1 MAEQYAGLSLGVDV
15 SQVTFAVKS
24 LKQFKRANEE
34 AAQGVKDFVNEEQIA
49 REQAKRLREEI
60 KRQRQAFESVQST
73 IDPTAAK
80 IKRLTA
86 AAGELDKLWQKGVVP
101 DEEFFNLSSMIESQ
115 IGKLE
120 RNKRALTEE
129 GRAAIE
135 ESRNKEK
142 AAKSGAAFLASLE
155 EQANAIG
162 KTKTELLEMKAAQL
176 GVSAQAA
183 PFINAIKQQE
193 QALKEQQNAMG
204 LAGISARQYQ
214 AAMRQLPAQISDI
227 VTSLASGMPIWMVA
241 IQQGGQIKDSFGG
254 IGNTFQALKNLI
266 FGASADIDE
275 SLDETSESA
284 SDLAE
289 SFNNT
294 TEAGEKM
301 GGLIR
306 FINPVTIGAVALG
319 VAIAAIA
326 KAGFDAWKSQ
336 RDLANALVLTG
347 GYAATTTGQINDL
360 ANELSDTSSATSGRI
375 QDIASALAS
384 SGKYTIG
391 QIKTITKTT
400 AEWEAQTGESSDK
413 IKGYFDQIL
422 KDPVKGLADLNNKF
436 NFLNEGQLTYIES
449 LRKTKGETAAADAA
463 TKLFADTMDK
473 RLKDVA
479 DSATP
484 LEKMWMDIK
493 KWASDSW
500 DWVGNHTVGAL
511 NLIVD
516 TVSAI
521 INTIRKL
528 ITDGDSMIAQFV
540 VDAGRKLQKIP
551 GMGDFGSEFLAQQ
564 EQLIKDSKAK
574 SAELA
579 KTIAEQRARIAK
591 GEMGYIYAANNKDVS
606 SGYSSKTK
614 DRVSKEAD
622 AIKGRNKEQ
631 KVSIDQGTRLLDQ
644 YEQDLIALQTQL
656 QVLKEHRDIN
666 DKISQQR
673 KNLWNTQARFQ
684 VLEKEAQRRQLTADE
699 RAELANK
706 DKILALREQA
716 AVIGDQITKQEQLI
730 KREQDAAKFLREQ
743 AAAIAKIQ
751 AKAQGKSDRQASRD
765 AELEQIKSS
774 WLNQGGSL
782 EDQELQAM
790 LAKRQ
795 EYYAEED
802 SLRGNW
808 LAGIKKSWAEYGE
821 TVTDIN
827 GQIENIGMSALSGLS
842 DQLTEFLTTG
852 KASFKDFASSIIG
865 MIVKMIAQMV
875 IFNTLSGL
883 MGGGGGSFSFAN
895 MLGGGGRAAKGY
907 ANGGYTGDGG
917 KYEPKGIVH
926 GGEFVFTKEATK
938 RIGTR
943 NLYKLMRGYANG
955 GIVGGNTYGGASTSA
970 AGSQF
975 TFGDINV
982 DINNGNDPKGLET
995 GVRMIFTEMI
1005 QRACAQGGEVYNFV
1019 NSKRG

>member
-34 AAQGVKDFVNEEQIA
+34 AAQGVKDFVNQEQIA

-60 KRQRQAFESVQST
+60 KRQRQAFESVQSA

-80 IKRLTA
+80 IRRLSA

-155 EQANAIG
+155 DQANAIG

-183 PFINAIKQQE
+183 PFIQQLKAQEKQ
-193 QALKEQQNAMG
+193 MG
-204 LAGISARQYQ
+204 LAGLTAGQYSQ
-214 AAMRQLPAQISDI
+214 AMRMLPAQITDV
-227 VTSLASGMPIWMVA
+227 VTSLASGMPIWLVA

-254 IGNTFQALKNLI
+254 ISNTFKVLMSYLTPARILIGGVVSTVAAL
-266 FGASADIDE
+266 
-275 SLDETSESA
+275 
-284 SDLAE
+284 
-289 SFNNT
+289 
-294 TEAGEKM
+294 
-301 GGLIR
+301 
-306 FINPVTIGAVALG
+306 
-319 VAIAAIA
+319 A
-326 KAGFDAWKSQ
+326 KAGYDAYDSQ
-336 RDLANALVLTG
+336 RTLQKALIMTG
-347 GYAATTTGQINDL
+347 GYAG
-360 ANELSDTSSATSGRI
+360 SSATEIKSLV
-375 QDIASALAS
+375 DEIAGSAAVATS
-384 SGKYTIG
+384 G
-391 QIKTITKTT
+391 QILEVATAVAKTGKFTKDELKTITKAT
-400 AEWEAQTGESSDK
+400 ADWVATTGESSEK
-413 IKGYFDQIL
+413 VIGYFEKIA
-422 KDPVKGLADLNNKF
+422 KDPIKGLAELNESF
-436 NFLNEGQLTYIES
+436 NFLDKGQLTYIATLE
-449 LRKTKGETAAADAA
+449 KTKGKIEAVEYA
-463 TKLFADTMDK
+463 TELFAKMM
-473 RLKDVA
+473 KDRSDEIA
-479 DSATP
+479 ESATP
-484 LEKMWMDIK
+484 LEKMWIDIK
-493 KWASDSW
+493 QWASEAWEEVGIITLTAGNMIADVVMGVVNQIRLILAQGDKMIADFLVS
-500 DWVGNHTVGAL
+500 VGNKTSSLPV
-511 NLIVD
+511 I
-516 TVSAI
+516 
-521 INTIRKL
+521 
-528 ITDGDSMIAQFV
+528 
-540 VDAGRKLQKIP
+540 
-551 GMGDFGSEFLAQQ
+551 GSWFQGVAK
-564 EQLIKDSKAK
+564 EQAAVAKK
-574 SAELA
+574 SAKEISELEQR
-579 KTIAEQRARIAK
+579 IAEIDGRLSNPA
-591 GEMGYIYAANNKDVS
+591 GYRKMIEEQGKFAGK
-606 SGYSSKTK
+606 SKEVK
-614 DRVSKEAD
+614 EAVSKEAEALKD
-622 AIKGRNKEQ
+622 RNKEQ
-631 KVSIDQGTRLLDQ
+631 KVTIDQGTRLLDQ
-644 YEQDLIALQTQL
+644 YEQDLIALKTQL
-656 QVLKEHRDIN
+656 KVLKEHRDIN

-751 AKAQGKSDRQASRD
+751 AQAQGKSDRQASRD

-821 TVTDIN
+821 TVNDIN

-875 IFNTLSGL
+875 VFNTLSGL
-883 MGGGGGSFSFAN
+883 MPGGGGGSFSFAN
-895 MLGGGGRAAKGY
+895 MLGGGGKAAKGY

-995 GVRMIFTEMI
+995 GVKMIFTEMI

>member
-34 AAQGVKDFVNEEQIA
+34 AAQGVKDFVNQEQIA

-60 KRQRQAFESVQST
+60 KRQRQAFESVQSA

-80 IKRLTA
+80 IRRLSA

-155 EQANAIG
+155 EQASAIG
-162 KTKTELLEMKAAQL
+162 KTRTELLEMKAAQL

-183 PFINAIKQQE
+183 PFIQQLKAQEKQ
-193 QALKEQQNAMG
+193 MG
-204 LAGISARQYQ
+204 LAGLTAGQYSQ
-214 AAMRQLPAQISDI
+214 AMRMLPAQITDV
-227 VTSLASGMPIWMVA
+227 VTSLASGMPIWLVA

-254 IGNTFQALKNLI
+254 ISNTFKVLMSYLTPARILIGGVVSTVAAL
-266 FGASADIDE
+266 
-275 SLDETSESA
+275 
-284 SDLAE
+284 
-289 SFNNT
+289 
-294 TEAGEKM
+294 
-301 GGLIR
+301 
-306 FINPVTIGAVALG
+306 
-319 VAIAAIA
+319 A
-326 KAGFDAWKSQ
+326 KAGYDAYDSQ
-336 RDLANALVLTG
+336 RTLQKALIMTG
-347 GYAATTTGQINDL
+347 GYAG
-360 ANELSDTSSATSGRI
+360 SSATEIKSLV
-375 QDIASALAS
+375 DEIAGSAAVATS
-384 SGKYTIG
+384 G
-391 QIKTITKTT
+391 QILEVATAVAKTGKFTKDELKTITKAT
-400 AEWEAQTGESSDK
+400 ADWVATTGESTEK
-413 IKGYFDQIL
+413 VIGYFEKIA
-422 KDPVKGLADLNNKF
+422 KDPIKGLAELNETF
-436 NFLNEGQLTYIES
+436 NFLDKGQLTYIATLE
-449 LRKTKGETAAADAA
+449 KTKGKIEAVEYA
-463 TKLFADTMDK
+463 TELFAKTM
-473 RLKDVA
+473 KDRSDEIA
-479 DSATP
+479 ETATP
-484 LEKMWMDIK
+484 LEKMWIDIK
-493 KWASDSW
+493 QWASEAWEEVGIVTLTAGNMIADVVMGVVNQIRLILAQGDKMIADFLVS
-500 DWVGNHTVGAL
+500 VGNKTSSLPV
-511 NLIVD
+511 I
-516 TVSAI
+516 
-521 INTIRKL
+521 
-528 ITDGDSMIAQFV
+528 
-540 VDAGRKLQKIP
+540 
-551 GMGDFGSEFLAQQ
+551 GSWFQGVAK
-564 EQLIKDSKAK
+564 EQAAVAKK
-574 SAELA
+574 SAKEISELEQR
-579 KTIAEQRARIAK
+579 IAEIDGRLSNPA
-591 GEMGYIYAANNKDVS
+591 GYRKMVEEQGKFAGK
-606 SGYSSKTK
+606 SKEVK
-614 DRVSKEAD
+614 EAVSKEAEALKD
-622 AIKGRNKEQ
+622 RNKEQ
-631 KVSIDQGTRLLDQ
+631 KVTIDQGTRLLDQ
-644 YEQDLIALQTQL
+644 YEQDLIALKTQL
-656 QVLKEHRDIN
+656 KVLKEHRDIN

-706 DKILALREQA
+706 DKILALRGQA

-751 AKAQGKSDRQASRD
+751 AQAQGKSDRQASRD

-821 TVTDIN
+821 TVNDIN

-875 IFNTLSGL
+875 VFNTLSGL
-883 MGGGGGSFSFAN
+883 MPGGGGGSFSFAN
-895 MLGGGGRAAKGY
+895 MLGGGGKAAKGY
-907 ANGGYTGDGG
+907 SNGGYTGDGG

-955 GIVGGNTYGGASTSA
+955 GVVGGNTYGGASTSA

-995 GVRMIFTEMI
+995 GVKMIFTEMI

>member
-34 AAQGVKDFVNEEQIA
+34 AAQGVKDFVNQEQIA

-60 KRQRQAFESVQST
+60 KRQRQAFESVQSA

-80 IKRLTA
+80 IRRLSA

-155 EQANAIG
+155 DQANAIG

-183 PFINAIKQQE
+183 PFIQQLKAQEKQ
-193 QALKEQQNAMG
+193 MG
-204 LAGISARQYQ
+204 LAGLTAGQYSQ
-214 AAMRQLPAQISDI
+214 AMRMLPAQITDV

-254 IGNTFQALKNLI
+254 IGNTFKVLMSYLTPARILIGGVVGTVAAL
-266 FGASADIDE
+266 
-275 SLDETSESA
+275 
-284 SDLAE
+284 
-289 SFNNT
+289 
-294 TEAGEKM
+294 
-301 GGLIR
+301 
-306 FINPVTIGAVALG
+306 
-319 VAIAAIA
+319 A
-326 KAGFDAWKSQ
+326 KAGYDAYDSQ
-336 RDLANALVLTG
+336 RTLQKALIMTG
-347 GYAATTTGQINDL
+347 GYAG
-360 ANELSDTSSATSGRI
+360 SSATEIKSLV
-375 QDIASALAS
+375 DEIAGSAAVATS
-384 SGKYTIG
+384 G
-391 QIKTITKTT
+391 QILEVATAVAKTGKFTKDELKTITKAT
-400 AEWEAQTGESSDK
+400 ADWVATTGESTEK
-413 IKGYFDQIL
+413 VIGYFEKIA
-422 KDPVKGLADLNNKF
+422 KDPIKGLAELNETF
-436 NFLNEGQLTYIES
+436 NFLDKGQLTYIATLE
-449 LRKTKGETAAADAA
+449 KTKGKIEAVEYA
-463 TKLFADTMDK
+463 TELFAKTM
-473 RLKDVA
+473 KDRSDEIA
-479 DSATP
+479 ESATP
-484 LEKMWMDIK
+484 LEKMWIDIK
-493 KWASDSW
+493 QWASEAWEEVGIITLTAGNMIADVVMGVVNQIRLILAQGDKMIADFLVS
-500 DWVGNHTVGAL
+500 VGNKTSSLPV
-511 NLIVD
+511 I
-516 TVSAI
+516 
-521 INTIRKL
+521 
-528 ITDGDSMIAQFV
+528 
-540 VDAGRKLQKIP
+540 
-551 GMGDFGSEFLAQQ
+551 GSWFQGVAK
-564 EQLIKDSKAK
+564 EQAAVAKK
-574 SAELA
+574 SAKEISELEQR
-579 KTIAEQRARIAK
+579 IAEIDGRLSNPA
-591 GEMGYIYAANNKDVS
+591 GYRKMVEEQGKFAGK
-606 SGYSSKTK
+606 SKEVK
-614 DRVSKEAD
+614 EAVSKEAEALKD
-622 AIKGRNKEQ
+622 RNKEQ
-631 KVSIDQGTRLLDQ
+631 KVTIDQGTRLLDQ

-656 QVLKEHRDIN
+656 KVLKEHRDIN

-751 AKAQGKSDRQASRD
+751 AQAQGKSDRQASRD

-821 TVTDIN
+821 TVNDIN

-883 MGGGGGSFSFAN
+883 MPGGGGGGSFSFAN
-895 MLGGGGRAAKGY
+895 MLGGGGKAAKGY

-995 GVRMIFTEMI
+995 GVKMIFTEMI

>member
-60 KRQRQAFESVQST
+60 KRQRQAFESVQSA

-80 IKRLTA
+80 IRRLSA

-162 KTKTELLEMKAAQL
+162 RTKTELLEMKAAQL

-183 PFINAIKQQE
+183 PFIQQLKAQEKQ
-193 QALKEQQNAMG
+193 MG
-204 LAGISARQYQ
+204 LAGLTAGQYSQ
-214 AAMRQLPAQISDI
+214 AMRMLPAQITDV
-227 VTSLASGMPIWMVA
+227 VTSLASGMPIWLVA

-254 IGNTFQALKNLI
+254 ISNTFKVLMSYLTPARILIGGVVSTVAAL
-266 FGASADIDE
+266 
-275 SLDETSESA
+275 
-284 SDLAE
+284 
-289 SFNNT
+289 
-294 TEAGEKM
+294 
-301 GGLIR
+301 
-306 FINPVTIGAVALG
+306 
-319 VAIAAIA
+319 A
-326 KAGFDAWKSQ
+326 KAGYDAYDSQ
-336 RDLANALVLTG
+336 RTLQKALIMTG
-347 GYAATTTGQINDL
+347 GYAG
-360 ANELSDTSSATSGRI
+360 SSATEIKSLV
-375 QDIASALAS
+375 DEIAGSAAVATS
-384 SGKYTIG
+384 G
-391 QIKTITKTT
+391 QILEVATAVAKTGKFTKDELKTITKAT
-400 AEWEAQTGESSDK
+400 ADWVATTGESTEK
-413 IKGYFDQIL
+413 VIGYFEKIA
-422 KDPVKGLADLNNKF
+422 KDPIKGLAELNETF
-436 NFLNEGQLTYIES
+436 NFLDKGQLTYIATLE
-449 LRKTKGETAAADAA
+449 KTKGKIEAVEYA
-463 TKLFADTMDK
+463 TELFAKTM
-473 RLKDVA
+473 KDRSDEIA
-479 DSATP
+479 ESATP
-484 LEKMWMDIK
+484 LEKMWIDIK
-493 KWASDSW
+493 QWASEAWEEVGIVTLTAGNMIADVVMGVVNQIRLILAHGDKMIADFLVS
-500 DWVGNHTVGAL
+500 VGNKTSSLPV
-511 NLIVD
+511 I
-516 TVSAI
+516 
-521 INTIRKL
+521 
-528 ITDGDSMIAQFV
+528 
-540 VDAGRKLQKIP
+540 
-551 GMGDFGSEFLAQQ
+551 GSWFQGVAK
-564 EQLIKDSKAK
+564 EQAAVAKK
-574 SAELA
+574 SAKEISELEQR
-579 KTIAEQRARIAK
+579 IAEIDGRLSNPA
-591 GEMGYIYAANNKDVS
+591 GYRKMVEEQGKFAGK
-606 SGYSSKTK
+606 SKEVK
-614 DRVSKEAD
+614 EAVSKEAEALKD
-622 AIKGRNKEQ
+622 RNKEQ
-631 KVSIDQGTRLLDQ
+631 KVTIDQGTRLLDQ
-644 YEQDLIALQTQL
+644 YEQDLIALKTQL
-656 QVLKEHRDIN
+656 KVLKEHRDIN

-684 VLEKEAQRRQLTADE
+684 VLEKEARRRQLTADE

-751 AKAQGKSDRQASRD
+751 AQAQGKSDRQASRD

-821 TVTDIN
+821 TVNDIN

-883 MGGGGGSFSFAN
+883 MPGGGGGGSFSFAN
-895 MLGGGGRAAKGY
+895 MLGGGGKAAKGY

-975 TFGDINV
+975 AFGDINV

-995 GVRMIFTEMI
+995 GVKMIFTEMI

>member
-15 SQVTFAVKS
+15 SQITFAVKS

-34 AAQGVKDFVNEEQIA
+34 AAQGVKDFVNQEQIA

-60 KRQRQAFESVQST
+60 KRQRQAFESVQSA

-80 IKRLTA
+80 IRRLSA

-155 EQANAIG
+155 DQANAIG
-162 KTKTELLEMKAAQL
+162 KTRSELLEMKAAQL

-183 PFINAIKQQE
+183 PFIQQLKAQEKQM
-193 QALKEQQNAMG
+193 K
-204 LAGISARQYQ
+204 LAGLTAGQYSQ
-214 AAMRQLPAQISDI
+214 AMRMLPAQITDV

-254 IGNTFQALKNLI
+254 IGNTFKVLMSYLTPARILIGGVVGTVAAL
-266 FGASADIDE
+266 
-275 SLDETSESA
+275 
-284 SDLAE
+284 
-289 SFNNT
+289 
-294 TEAGEKM
+294 
-301 GGLIR
+301 
-306 FINPVTIGAVALG
+306 
-319 VAIAAIA
+319 A
-326 KAGFDAWKSQ
+326 KAGYDAYDSQ
-336 RDLANALVLTG
+336 RTLQKALIMTG
-347 GYAATTTGQINDL
+347 GYAG
-360 ANELSDTSSATSGRI
+360 SSATEIKSLV
-375 QDIASALAS
+375 DEIAGSAAVATS
-384 SGKYTIG
+384 G
-391 QIKTITKTT
+391 QILEVATAVAKTGKFTKDELKVITKAT
-400 AEWEAQTGESSDK
+400 ADWVATTGESTEK
-413 IKGYFDQIL
+413 VLGYFEKIS
-422 KDPVKGLADLNNKF
+422 KDPIKGLAELNESF
-436 NFLNEGQLTYIES
+436 NFLDKGQLTYIATLE
-449 LRKTKGETAAADAA
+449 KTKGKVEAVQYA
-463 TKLFADTMDK
+463 TELFAKTM
-473 RLKDVA
+473 KDRSDEIA
-479 DSATP
+479 ETATP
-484 LEKMWMDIK
+484 LEKMWIDIK
-493 KWASDSW
+493 QWASEAWEEVGIITLTAGNMIADVVMGIVNQIRLILAQGDKMIADFLVS
-500 DWVGNHTVGAL
+500 VGNKASALPGVGSWFQGVA
-511 NLIVD
+511 
-516 TVSAI
+516 
-521 INTIRKL
+521 K
-528 ITDGDSMIAQFV
+528 
-540 VDAGRKLQKIP
+540 
-551 GMGDFGSEFLAQQ
+551 
-564 EQLIKDSKAK
+564 EQADVAKK
-574 SAELA
+574 SAKE
-579 KTIAEQRARIAK
+579 IAELEQRIAEID
-591 GEMGYIYAANNKDVS
+591 GRLSNPAGYRKMVEEQGKFAGK
-606 SGYSSKTK
+606 
-614 DRVSKEAD
+614 SKEVKEAVTKE
-622 AIKGRNKEQ
+622 AEALSGRNKEQ

-751 AKAQGKSDRQASRD
+751 AQAQGKSDRQASRD

-883 MGGGGGSFSFAN
+883 MPGGGGGSFSFAN
-895 MLGGGGRAAKGY
+895 MLGGGGKAAKGY

-955 GIVGGNTYGGASTSA
+955 GVVGGNTYGGASTSA
-970 AGSQF
+970 TGSQF

-995 GVRMIFTEMI
+995 GVKMIFTEMI

>member
-60 KRQRQAFESVQST
+60 KRQRQAFESVQSA

-80 IKRLTA
+80 IRRLSA

-135 ESRNKEK
+135 ESRSKEK

-155 EQANAIG
+155 DQANAIG

-183 PFINAIKQQE
+183 PFIQQLKAQEKQ
-193 QALKEQQNAMG
+193 MG
-204 LAGISARQYQ
+204 LAGLTAGQYSQ
-214 AAMRQLPAQISDI
+214 AMRMLPAQITDV
-227 VTSLASGMPIWMVA
+227 VTSLASGMPIWLVA

-254 IGNTFQALKNLI
+254 ISNTFKVLMSYLTPARILIGGVVSTVAAL
-266 FGASADIDE
+266 
-275 SLDETSESA
+275 
-284 SDLAE
+284 
-289 SFNNT
+289 
-294 TEAGEKM
+294 
-301 GGLIR
+301 
-306 FINPVTIGAVALG
+306 
-319 VAIAAIA
+319 A
-326 KAGFDAWKSQ
+326 KAGYDAYDSQ
-336 RDLANALVLTG
+336 RTLQKALIMTG
-347 GYAATTTGQINDL
+347 GYAG
-360 ANELSDTSSATSGRI
+360 SSATEIKSLV
-375 QDIASALAS
+375 DEIAGSAAVATS
-384 SGKYTIG
+384 G
-391 QIKTITKTT
+391 QILEVATAVAKTGKFTKDELKTITKAT
-400 AEWEAQTGESSDK
+400 ADWVATTGESTEK
-413 IKGYFDQIL
+413 VIGYFEKIA
-422 KDPVKGLADLNNKF
+422 KDPIKGLAELNESF
-436 NFLNEGQLTYIES
+436 NFLDKGQLTYIATLE
-449 LRKTKGETAAADAA
+449 KTKGKIEAVEYA
-463 TKLFADTMDK
+463 TELFAKMM
-473 RLKDVA
+473 KDRSDEIA
-479 DSATP
+479 ESATP
-484 LEKMWMDIK
+484 LEKMWIDIK
-493 KWASDSW
+493 QWASEAWEEVGIVTLTAGNMIADVVMGVVNQIRLILAQGDKMIADFLVS
-500 DWVGNHTVGAL
+500 VGNKTSSLPV
-511 NLIVD
+511 I
-516 TVSAI
+516 
-521 INTIRKL
+521 
-528 ITDGDSMIAQFV
+528 
-540 VDAGRKLQKIP
+540 
-551 GMGDFGSEFLAQQ
+551 GSWFQGVAK
-564 EQLIKDSKAK
+564 EQAAVAKK
-574 SAELA
+574 SAKEISELEQR
-579 KTIAEQRARIAK
+579 IAEIDGRLSNPA
-591 GEMGYIYAANNKDVS
+591 GYRKMVEEQGKFAGK
-606 SGYSSKTK
+606 SKEVK
-614 DRVSKEAD
+614 EAVSKEAEALKD
-622 AIKGRNKEQ
+622 RNKEQ
-631 KVSIDQGTRLLDQ
+631 KVTIDQGTRLLDQ
-644 YEQDLIALQTQL
+644 YEQDLIALKTQL
-656 QVLKEHRDIN
+656 KVLKEHRDIN

-875 IFNTLSGL
+875 IFNTLSG
-883 MGGGGGSFSFAN
+883 MMGGGGGGSFSFAN
-895 MLGGGGRAAKGY
+895 MLGGGGKAAKGY

>member
-80 IKRLTA
+80 IRRLSA

-155 EQANAIG
+155 YQVNAIG
-162 KTKTELLEMKAAQL
+162 KTRTELLEMKAAQL

-183 PFINAIKQQE
+183 PLIQQLKAQEKQ
-193 QALKEQQNAMG
+193 MG
-204 LAGISARQYQ
+204 LAGLTAGQYRQ
-214 AAMRQLPAQISDI
+214 AMQMLPAQITDV
-227 VTSLASGMPIWMVA
+227 VTSIASGMSIWLVA

-254 IGNTFQALKNLI
+254 ISNTFKVLMSYLTPARILIGGVVGTVAAL
-266 FGASADIDE
+266 
-275 SLDETSESA
+275 
-284 SDLAE
+284 
-289 SFNNT
+289 
-294 TEAGEKM
+294 
-301 GGLIR
+301 
-306 FINPVTIGAVALG
+306 
-319 VAIAAIA
+319 A
-326 KAGFDAWKSQ
+326 KAGYDAYDSQ
-336 RDLANALVLTG
+336 RTLQKALIMTG
-347 GYAATTTGQINDL
+347 GYAG
-360 ANELSDTSSATSGRI
+360 SSATEIKSLV
-375 QDIASALAS
+375 DEIAGSAAVATS
-384 SGKYTIG
+384 G
-391 QIKTITKTT
+391 QILEVATAVAKTGKFTKDELKTIAKAT
-400 AEWEAQTGESSDK
+400 ADWVATTGESSEK
-413 IKGYFDQIL
+413 VIGYFEKIA
-422 KDPVKGLADLNNKF
+422 KDPIKGLAELNESF
-436 NFLNEGQLTYIES
+436 NFLDKGQLTYIATLE
-449 LRKTKGETAAADAA
+449 KTKGKVEAVQYA
-463 TKLFADTMDK
+463 TELFAKTM
-473 RLKDVA
+473 KDRSDEIA
-479 DSATP
+479 ESATP
-484 LEKMWMDIK
+484 LEKMWIDIK
-493 KWASDSW
+493 QWASEAWEEVGIVTLTAGNMIADVVMGVVNQIRLILAQGDKMVADFLVS
-500 DWVGNHTVGAL
+500 VGNKASALPGVGSWFQGIAKEQAD
-511 NLIVD
+511 VAKK
-516 TVSAI
+516 SAKEI
-521 INTIRKL
+521 EELERQ
-528 ITDGDSMIAQFV
+528 IAQI
-540 VDAGRKLQKIP
+540 DGRLSNPAGYRKMVEEQGK
-551 GMGDFGSEFLAQQ
+551 LAG
-564 EQLIKDSKAK
+564 K
-574 SAELA
+574 
-579 KTIAEQRARIAK
+579 
-591 GEMGYIYAANNKDVS
+591 
-606 SGYSSKTK
+606 
-614 DRVSKEAD
+614 SKEVKEAVRKE
-622 AIKGRNKEQ
+622 AEALSGRNKEQ

-730 KREQDAAKFLREQ
+730 KREQDAEKFLREQ

-751 AKAQGKSDRQASRD
+751 AQAQGKSDRQASRD

-821 TVTDIN
+821 TVNDIN
-827 GQIENIGMSALSGLS
+827 GQIENIGMSALIGLS

-883 MGGGGGSFSFAN
+883 MPGGGGGGSFSFAN
-895 MLGGGGRAAKGY
+895 MLGGGGKAAKGY

>member
-155 EQANAIG
+155 DQANAIG

-183 PFINAIKQQE
+183 PFIQQLKAQEKQ
-193 QALKEQQNAMG
+193 MG
-204 LAGISARQYQ
+204 LAGLTAGQYSQ
-214 AAMRQLPAQISDI
+214 AMRMLPAQITDV
-227 VTSLASGMPIWMVA
+227 VTSLASGMPIWLVA

-254 IGNTFQALKNLI
+254 ISNTFKVLMSYLTPARILIGGVVGTVAAL
-266 FGASADIDE
+266 
-275 SLDETSESA
+275 
-284 SDLAE
+284 
-289 SFNNT
+289 
-294 TEAGEKM
+294 
-301 GGLIR
+301 
-306 FINPVTIGAVALG
+306 
-319 VAIAAIA
+319 A
-326 KAGFDAWKSQ
+326 KAGYDAYDSQ
-336 RDLANALVLTG
+336 RTLQKALIMTG
-347 GYAATTTGQINDL
+347 GYAG
-360 ANELSDTSSATSGRI
+360 SSATEIKSLV
-375 QDIASALAS
+375 DEIAGSAAVATS
-384 SGKYTIG
+384 G
-391 QIKTITKTT
+391 QILEVATAVAKTGKFTKDELKTITKAT
-400 AEWEAQTGESSDK
+400 ADWVATTGESTEK
-413 IKGYFDQIL
+413 VIGYFEKIA
-422 KDPVKGLADLNNKF
+422 KDPIKGLAELNETF
-436 NFLNEGQLTYIES
+436 NFLDKGQLTYIATLE
-449 LRKTKGETAAADAA
+449 KTKGKIEAVEYA
-463 TKLFADTMDK
+463 TELFAKTM
-473 RLKDVA
+473 KDRSDEIA
-479 DSATP
+479 ESATP
-484 LEKMWMDIK
+484 LEKMWIDIK
-493 KWASDSW
+493 QWASEAWEEVGIVTLTAGNMIADVVMGVVNQIRLILAQGDKMVADFLVS
-500 DWVGNHTVGAL
+500 VGNKASALPGVGSWFQGIAKEQAD
-511 NLIVD
+511 VAKK
-516 TVSAI
+516 SAKEI
-521 INTIRKL
+521 EELERQ
-528 ITDGDSMIAQFV
+528 IAQI
-540 VDAGRKLQKIP
+540 DGRLSNPAGYRKMVEEQGK
-551 GMGDFGSEFLAQQ
+551 LAG
-564 EQLIKDSKAK
+564 KSKEVKEA
-574 SAELA
+574 
-579 KTIAEQRARIAK
+579 
-591 GEMGYIYAANNKDVS
+591 
-606 SGYSSKTK
+606 
-614 DRVSKEAD
+614 VSKEAEALKD
-622 AIKGRNKEQ
+622 RNKEQ
-631 KVSIDQGTRLLDQ
+631 KVTIDQGTRLLDQ
-644 YEQDLIALQTQL
+644 YEQDLIALKTQL
-656 QVLKEHRDIN
+656 KVLKEHRDIN

-875 IFNTLSGL
+875 VFNTLSGL
-883 MGGGGGSFSFAN
+883 MPGGGGGGSFSFAN
-895 MLGGGGRAAKGY
+895 MLGGGGKAAKGY

-995 GVRMIFTEMI
+995 GVKMIFTEMI

>member
-1 MAEQYAGLSLGVDV
+1 MSEQYAGLSLGVDV

-80 IKRLTA
+80 IRRLSA

-155 EQANAIG
+155 DQANAIG
-162 KTKTELLEMKAAQL
+162 KTRSELLELKAAQL

-183 PFINAIKQQE
+183 PFIQQLKAQEKQ
-193 QALKEQQNAMG
+193 MG
-204 LAGISARQYQ
+204 LAGLSAGQYSQ
-214 AAMRQLPAQISDI
+214 AMRMLPAQITDV
-227 VTSLASGMPIWMVA
+227 VTSLASGMPIWLVA

-254 IGNTFQALKNLI
+254 IGNTFKVLMSYLTPARILI
-266 FGASADIDE
+266 
-275 SLDETSESA
+275 
-284 SDLAE
+284 
-289 SFNNT
+289 
-294 TEAGEKM
+294 
-301 GGLIR
+301 GG
-306 FINPVTIGAVALG
+306 VVGAVAAL
-319 VAIAAIA
+319 A
-326 KAGFDAWKSQ
+326 KAGYDAYDSQ
-336 RDLANALVLTG
+336 RTLQKALIMTG
-347 GYAATTTGQINDL
+347 GYAG
-360 ANELSDTSSATSGRI
+360 SSATEIKSLV
-375 QDIASALAS
+375 DEIAGSTAVATS
-384 SGKYTIG
+384 G
-391 QIKTITKTT
+391 QILEVATAVAKTGKFTKDELKTITKAT
-400 AEWEAQTGESSDK
+400 ADWVATTGESTEK
-413 IKGYFDQIL
+413 VLGYFEKIS
-422 KDPVKGLADLNNKF
+422 KDPIKGLAELNESF
-436 NFLNEGQLTYIES
+436 NFLDKGQLTYIATLE
-449 LRKTKGETAAADAA
+449 KTKGKIEAVEYA
-463 TKLFADTMDK
+463 TELFAKMM
-473 RLKDVA
+473 KDRSDEIA
-479 DSATP
+479 ESATP
-484 LEKMWMDIK
+484 LEKMWIDIK
-493 KWASDSW
+493 QWASEAWEEVGIITLTAGNMIADVVMGVVNQIRLILAQGDKMIADFLVS
-500 DWVGNHTVGAL
+500 VGNKTSSLPV
-511 NLIVD
+511 I
-516 TVSAI
+516 
-521 INTIRKL
+521 
-528 ITDGDSMIAQFV
+528 
-540 VDAGRKLQKIP
+540 
-551 GMGDFGSEFLAQQ
+551 GSWFQGVAK
-564 EQLIKDSKAK
+564 EQAAVAKK
-574 SAELA
+574 SAKEISELEQR
-579 KTIAEQRARIAK
+579 IAEIDGRLSNPA
-591 GEMGYIYAANNKDVS
+591 GYRKMVEEQGKFAGK
-606 SGYSSKTK
+606 SKEVK
-614 DRVSKEAD
+614 EAVSKEAEALKD
-622 AIKGRNKEQ
+622 RNKEQ
-631 KVSIDQGTRLLDQ
+631 KVTIDQGTRLLDQ

-656 QVLKEHRDIN
+656 KVLKEHRDIN

-751 AKAQGKSDRQASRD
+751 AQAQGKSDRQASRD

-821 TVTDIN
+821 TVNDIN

-883 MGGGGGSFSFAN
+883 MGGETFSFAK
-895 MLGGGGRAAKGY
+895 MLGGGGKSAKGY

-917 KYEPKGIVH
+917 KYEPKGVVH

-955 GIVGGNTYGGASTSA
+955 GSVGGNTYGGASTSA

-975 TFGDINV
+975 SFGDINV

-1005 QRACAQGGEVYNFV
+1005 QRACSQGGEVYKFV
-1019 NSKRG
+1019 NSRGG

>member
-155 EQANAIG
+155 DQANAIG

-183 PFINAIKQQE
+183 PFIQQLKAQEKQ
-193 QALKEQQNAMG
+193 MG
-204 LAGISARQYQ
+204 LAGLTAGQYSQ
-214 AAMRQLPAQISDI
+214 AMRMLPAQITDV
-227 VTSLASGMPIWMVA
+227 VTSLASGMPIWLVA

-254 IGNTFQALKNLI
+254 ISNTFKVLMSYLTPARILIGGVVSTVAAL
-266 FGASADIDE
+266 
-275 SLDETSESA
+275 
-284 SDLAE
+284 
-289 SFNNT
+289 
-294 TEAGEKM
+294 
-301 GGLIR
+301 
-306 FINPVTIGAVALG
+306 
-319 VAIAAIA
+319 A
-326 KAGFDAWKSQ
+326 KAGYDAYDSQ
-336 RDLANALVLTG
+336 RTLQKALIMTG
-347 GYAATTTGQINDL
+347 GYAG
-360 ANELSDTSSATSGRI
+360 SSATEIKSLV
-375 QDIASALAS
+375 DEIAGSAAVATS
-384 SGKYTIG
+384 G
-391 QIKTITKTT
+391 QILEVATAVAKTGKFTKDELKTITKAT
-400 AEWEAQTGESSDK
+400 ADWVATTGESSEK
-413 IKGYFDQIL
+413 VIGYFEKIA
-422 KDPVKGLADLNNKF
+422 KDPIKGLAELNESF
-436 NFLNEGQLTYIES
+436 NFLDKGQLTYIATLE
-449 LRKTKGETAAADAA
+449 KTKGKIEAVEYA
-463 TKLFADTMDK
+463 TELFAKMM
-473 RLKDVA
+473 KDRSDEIA
-479 DSATP
+479 ESATP
-484 LEKMWMDIK
+484 LEKMWIDIK
-493 KWASDSW
+493 QWASEAWEEVGIITLTAGNMIADVVMGVVNQIRLILAQGDKMIADFLVS
-500 DWVGNHTVGAL
+500 VGNKTSSLPV
-511 NLIVD
+511 I
-516 TVSAI
+516 
-521 INTIRKL
+521 
-528 ITDGDSMIAQFV
+528 
-540 VDAGRKLQKIP
+540 
-551 GMGDFGSEFLAQQ
+551 GSWFQGVAK
-564 EQLIKDSKAK
+564 EQAAVAKK
-574 SAELA
+574 SAKEISELEQR
-579 KTIAEQRARIAK
+579 IAEIDWRLSNPA
-591 GEMGYIYAANNKDVS
+591 GYRKMVEEQGKFAGK
-606 SGYSSKTK
+606 SKEVK
-614 DRVSKEAD
+614 EAVSKEAEALKD
-622 AIKGRNKEQ
+622 RNKKQ
-631 KVSIDQGTRLLDQ
+631 KVTIDQGTRLLDQ
-644 YEQDLIALQTQL
+644 YEQDLIALKTQL
-656 QVLKEHRDIN
+656 KVLKEHRDIN

-751 AKAQGKSDRQASRD
+751 AQAQGKSDRQASRD

-827 GQIENIGMSALSGLS
+827 GQIENIGVSALIGLS

-883 MGGGGGSFSFAN
+883 MPGGGGGGSFSFAN
-895 MLGGGGRAAKGY
+895 MLGGGGKAAKGH

-970 AGSQF
+970 VGSQF

-995 GVRMIFTEMI
+995 GVKMIFTEMI

>member
-60 KRQRQAFESVQST
+60 KRQRQAFESVQSA

-80 IKRLTA
+80 IRRLSA

-183 PFINAIKQQE
+183 PFIQQLKAQEKQ
-193 QALKEQQNAMG
+193 MG
-204 LAGISARQYQ
+204 LAGLTAGQYSQ
-214 AAMRQLPAQISDI
+214 AMRMLPAQITDV
-227 VTSLASGMPIWMVA
+227 VTSLASGMPIWLVA

-254 IGNTFQALKNLI
+254 ISNTFKVLMSYLTPARILIGGVVGTVAAL
-266 FGASADIDE
+266 
-275 SLDETSESA
+275 
-284 SDLAE
+284 
-289 SFNNT
+289 
-294 TEAGEKM
+294 
-301 GGLIR
+301 
-306 FINPVTIGAVALG
+306 
-319 VAIAAIA
+319 A
-326 KAGFDAWKSQ
+326 KAGYDAYDSQ
-336 RDLANALVLTG
+336 RTLQKALIMTG
-347 GYAATTTGQINDL
+347 GYAG
-360 ANELSDTSSATSGRI
+360 SSATEIKSLV
-375 QDIASALAS
+375 DEIAGSAAVATS
-384 SGKYTIG
+384 G
-391 QIKTITKTT
+391 QILEVATAVAKTGKFTKDELKTITKAT
-400 AEWEAQTGESSDK
+400 ADWVATTGESTEK
-413 IKGYFDQIL
+413 VIGYFEKIS
-422 KDPVKGLADLNNKF
+422 KDPIKGLAELNESF
-436 NFLNEGQLTYIES
+436 NFLDKGQLTYIATLE
-449 LRKTKGETAAADAA
+449 KTKGKVEAVEYA
-463 TKLFADTMDK
+463 TKLFAKTM
-473 RLKDVA
+473 KDRSDEIA
-479 DSATP
+479 ETATP
-484 LEKMWMDIK
+484 LEKMWIDIK
-493 KWASDSW
+493 QWASEAWEEVGIVTLTAGNMIADVVMGVVNQIRLILAQGDKMIADFLVS
-500 DWVGNHTVGAL
+500 VGNKTSSLPV
-511 NLIVD
+511 I
-516 TVSAI
+516 
-521 INTIRKL
+521 
-528 ITDGDSMIAQFV
+528 
-540 VDAGRKLQKIP
+540 
-551 GMGDFGSEFLAQQ
+551 GSWFQGVAK
-564 EQLIKDSKAK
+564 EQAAVAKK
-574 SAELA
+574 SAKEISELEQR
-579 KTIAEQRARIAK
+579 IAEIDGRLSNPA
-591 GEMGYIYAANNKDVS
+591 GYRKMVEEQGKFAGK
-606 SGYSSKTK
+606 SKEVK
-614 DRVSKEAD
+614 EAVSKEAD
-622 AIKGRNKEQ
+622 ALKDRNKEQ
-631 KVSIDQGTRLLDQ
+631 KVTIDQGTRLLDQ

-751 AKAQGKSDRQASRD
+751 AQAQGKSDRQASRD

-821 TVTDIN
+821 TVNDIN

-875 IFNTLSGL
+875 VFNTLSGL
-883 MGGGGGSFSFAN
+883 MPGGGGGSFSFAN
-895 MLGGGGRAAKGY
+895 MLGGGGKAAKGY

-995 GVRMIFTEMI
+995 GVKMIFTEMI

>member
-34 AAQGVKDFVNEEQIA
+34 AAQGVKDFVNQEQIA

-60 KRQRQAFESVQST
+60 KRQRQAFESVQSA

-80 IKRLTA
+80 IRRLSA
-86 AAGELDKLWQKGVVP
+86 AAGELDKLWQKGAVP

-155 EQANAIG
+155 DQANAIG
-162 KTKTELLEMKAAQL
+162 KTRSELLEMKAAQL

-183 PFINAIKQQE
+183 PFIQQLKAQEKQ
-193 QALKEQQNAMG
+193 MG
-204 LAGISARQYQ
+204 LAGLTAGQYSQ
-214 AAMRQLPAQISDI
+214 AMRMLPAQITDV

-254 IGNTFQALKNLI
+254 IGNTFKVLMSYLTPARILIGGVVGTVAAL
-266 FGASADIDE
+266 
-275 SLDETSESA
+275 
-284 SDLAE
+284 
-289 SFNNT
+289 
-294 TEAGEKM
+294 
-301 GGLIR
+301 
-306 FINPVTIGAVALG
+306 
-319 VAIAAIA
+319 A
-326 KAGFDAWKSQ
+326 KAGYDAYDSQ
-336 RDLANALVLTG
+336 RTLQKALIMTG
-347 GYAATTTGQINDL
+347 GYAG
-360 ANELSDTSSATSGRI
+360 SSATEIKSLV
-375 QDIASALAS
+375 DEIAGSAAVATS
-384 SGKYTIG
+384 G
-391 QIKTITKTT
+391 QILEVATAVAKTGKFTKDELKTITKAT
-400 AEWEAQTGESSDK
+400 ADWVATTGESTEK
-413 IKGYFDQIL
+413 VIGYFEKIA
-422 KDPVKGLADLNNKF
+422 KDPIKGLAELNETF
-436 NFLNEGQLTYIES
+436 NFLDKGQLTYIATLE
-449 LRKTKGETAAADAA
+449 KTKGKVEAVQYA
-463 TKLFADTMDK
+463 TELFAKTM
-473 RLKDVA
+473 KDRSDEIA
-479 DSATP
+479 ESATP
-484 LEKMWMDIK
+484 LEKMWIDIK
-493 KWASDSW
+493 QWASEAWEEVGIVTLTAGNMIADVVMGVVNQIRLILAQGDKMIADFLVS
-500 DWVGNHTVGAL
+500 VGNKTSSLPV
-511 NLIVD
+511 I
-516 TVSAI
+516 
-521 INTIRKL
+521 
-528 ITDGDSMIAQFV
+528 
-540 VDAGRKLQKIP
+540 
-551 GMGDFGSEFLAQQ
+551 GSWFQGVAK
-564 EQLIKDSKAK
+564 EQAAVAKK
-574 SAELA
+574 SAKEISELEQR
-579 KTIAEQRARIAK
+579 IAEIDGRLSNPA
-591 GEMGYIYAANNKDVS
+591 GYRKMVEEQGKFAGK
-606 SGYSSKTK
+606 
-614 DRVSKEAD
+614 SKEVKEAVTKEAEALKD
-622 AIKGRNKEQ
+622 RNKEQ
-631 KVSIDQGTRLLDQ
+631 KVTIDQGTRLLDQ

-751 AKAQGKSDRQASRD
+751 AQAQGKSDRQASRD

-821 TVTDIN
+821 TVNDIN

-883 MGGGGGSFSFAN
+883 MGGGGGGSFSFAN
-895 MLGGGGRAAKGY
+895 MLGGGGKAAKGY

-982 DINNGNDPKGLET
+982 DINNGNDPKGIET
-995 GVRMIFTEMI
+995 GVKMIFTEMI

>member
-1 MAEQYAGLSLGVDV
+1 MSEQYAGLSLGVDV

-80 IKRLTA
+80 IRRLSA

-155 EQANAIG
+155 DQANAIG

-183 PFINAIKQQE
+183 PFIQQLKAQEKQ
-193 QALKEQQNAMG
+193 MG
-204 LAGISARQYQ
+204 LAGLTAGQYSQ
-214 AAMRQLPAQISDI
+214 AMRMLPAQITDV
-227 VTSLASGMPIWMVA
+227 VTSLASGMPIWLVA

-254 IGNTFQALKNLI
+254 ISNTFKVLMSYLTPARILIGGVVGTVAAL
-266 FGASADIDE
+266 
-275 SLDETSESA
+275 
-284 SDLAE
+284 
-289 SFNNT
+289 
-294 TEAGEKM
+294 
-301 GGLIR
+301 
-306 FINPVTIGAVALG
+306 
-319 VAIAAIA
+319 A
-326 KAGFDAWKSQ
+326 KAGYDAYDSQ
-336 RDLANALVLTG
+336 RTLQKALIMTG
-347 GYAATTTGQINDL
+347 GYAG
-360 ANELSDTSSATSGRI
+360 SSATEIKSLV
-375 QDIASALAS
+375 DEIAGSAAVATS
-384 SGKYTIG
+384 G
-391 QIKTITKTT
+391 QILEVATAVAKTGKFTKDELKTITKAT
-400 AEWEAQTGESSDK
+400 ADWVATTGESSEK
-413 IKGYFDQIL
+413 VIGYFEKIA
-422 KDPVKGLADLNNKF
+422 KDPIKGLAELNESF
-436 NFLNEGQLTYIES
+436 NFLDKGQLTYIATLE
-449 LRKTKGETAAADAA
+449 KTKGKIEAVEYA
-463 TKLFADTMDK
+463 TELFAKMM
-473 RLKDVA
+473 KDRSDEIA
-479 DSATP
+479 ESATP
-484 LEKMWMDIK
+484 LEKMWIDIK
-493 KWASDSW
+493 QWASEAWEEVGVITLTAGNMIADVVMGVVNQIRLILAQGDKMIADFLVS
-500 DWVGNHTVGAL
+500 VGNKTSSLPV
-511 NLIVD
+511 I
-516 TVSAI
+516 
-521 INTIRKL
+521 
-528 ITDGDSMIAQFV
+528 
-540 VDAGRKLQKIP
+540 
-551 GMGDFGSEFLAQQ
+551 GSWFQGVAK
-564 EQLIKDSKAK
+564 EQAAVAKK
-574 SAELA
+574 SAKEISELEQR
-579 KTIAEQRARIAK
+579 IAEIDGRLSNPA
-591 GEMGYIYAANNKDVS
+591 GYRKMVEEQGKFAGK
-606 SGYSSKTK
+606 SKEVK
-614 DRVSKEAD
+614 EAVSKEAEALKD
-622 AIKGRNKEQ
+622 RNKEQ
-631 KVSIDQGTRLLDQ
+631 KVTIDQGTRLLDQ
-644 YEQDLIALQTQL
+644 YEQDLIALKTQL
-656 QVLKEHRDIN
+656 KVLKEHRDIN

-875 IFNTLSGL
+875 IFNTLSG
-883 MGGGGGSFSFAN
+883 MMGGGGGGSFSFAN
-895 MLGGGGRAAKGY
+895 MLGGGGKAAKGY
-907 ANGGYTGDGG
+907 SDGGYTGDGG

-926 GGEFVFTKEATK
+926 GGEFVFTKEATR

-955 GIVGGNTYGGASTSA
+955 GVVGGNTYGGASTSA

>member
-34 AAQGVKDFVNEEQIA
+34 AAQGVKDFVNQEQIA

-60 KRQRQAFESVQST
+60 KRQRQAFESVQSA

-80 IKRLTA
+80 IRRLSA

-162 KTKTELLEMKAAQL
+162 KTRIELLEMKAAQL

-183 PFINAIKQQE
+183 PFIQQLKAQEKQ
-193 QALKEQQNAMG
+193 MG
-204 LAGISARQYQ
+204 LAGLTAGQYSQ
-214 AAMRQLPAQISDI
+214 AMRMLPAQITDV
-227 VTSLASGMPIWMVA
+227 VTSLASGMPIWLVA

-254 IGNTFQALKNLI
+254 ISNTFKVLMSYLTPARILIGGVVSTVAAL
-266 FGASADIDE
+266 
-275 SLDETSESA
+275 
-284 SDLAE
+284 
-289 SFNNT
+289 
-294 TEAGEKM
+294 
-301 GGLIR
+301 
-306 FINPVTIGAVALG
+306 
-319 VAIAAIA
+319 A
-326 KAGFDAWKSQ
+326 KAGYDAYDSQ
-336 RDLANALVLTG
+336 RTLQKALIMTG
-347 GYAATTTGQINDL
+347 GYAG
-360 ANELSDTSSATSGRI
+360 SSATEIKSLV
-375 QDIASALAS
+375 DEIAGSAAVATS
-384 SGKYTIG
+384 G
-391 QIKTITKTT
+391 QILEVATAVAKTGKFTKDELKTITKAT
-400 AEWEAQTGESSDK
+400 ADWVATTGESTEK
-413 IKGYFDQIL
+413 VIGYFEKIA
-422 KDPVKGLADLNNKF
+422 KDPIKGLAELNETF
-436 NFLNEGQLTYIES
+436 NFLDKGQLTYIATLE
-449 LRKTKGETAAADAA
+449 KTKGKIEAVEYA
-463 TKLFADTMDK
+463 TELFAKTM
-473 RLKDVA
+473 KDRSDEIA
-479 DSATP
+479 ESATP
-484 LEKMWMDIK
+484 LEKMWIDIK
-493 KWASDSW
+493 QWASEAWEEVGIVTLTAGNMIADVVMGVVNQIRLILAQGDKMIADFLVS
-500 DWVGNHTVGAL
+500 VGNKTSSLPV
-511 NLIVD
+511 I
-516 TVSAI
+516 
-521 INTIRKL
+521 
-528 ITDGDSMIAQFV
+528 
-540 VDAGRKLQKIP
+540 
-551 GMGDFGSEFLAQQ
+551 GSWFQGVAK
-564 EQLIKDSKAK
+564 EQAAVAKK
-574 SAELA
+574 SAKEISELEQR
-579 KTIAEQRARIAK
+579 IAEIDGRLSNPA
-591 GEMGYIYAANNKDVS
+591 GYRKMVEEQGKFAGK
-606 SGYSSKTK
+606 SKEVK
-614 DRVSKEAD
+614 EAVSKEAEALKD
-622 AIKGRNKEQ
+622 RNKEQ
-631 KVSIDQGTRLLDQ
+631 KVTIDQGTRLLDQ
-644 YEQDLIALQTQL
+644 YEQDLIALKTQL
-656 QVLKEHRDIN
+656 KVLKEHRDIN

-751 AKAQGKSDRQASRD
+751 AQAQGKSDRQASRD

-875 IFNTLSGL
+875 VFNTLSG
-883 MGGGGGSFSFAN
+883 MMGGGGGGSFSFAN
-895 MLGGGGRAAKGY
+895 MLGGGGKAAKGY
-907 ANGGYTGDGG
+907 SDGGYTGDGG

-955 GIVGGNTYGGASTSA
+955 GVVGGNTYGGASTSA

-995 GVRMIFTEMI
+995 GVKMIFTEMI

>member
-34 AAQGVKDFVNEEQIA
+34 AAQGVKDFVNQEQIA

-60 KRQRQAFESVQST
+60 KRQRQAFESVQSA

-80 IKRLTA
+80 IRRLSA

-183 PFINAIKQQE
+183 PFIQQLKAQEKQ
-193 QALKEQQNAMG
+193 MG
-204 LAGISARQYQ
+204 LAGLTAGQYSQ
-214 AAMRQLPAQISDI
+214 AMRMLPAQITDV
-227 VTSLASGMPIWMVA
+227 VTSLASGMPIWLVA

-254 IGNTFQALKNLI
+254 ISNTFKVLMSYLTPARILIGGVVSTVAAL
-266 FGASADIDE
+266 
-275 SLDETSESA
+275 
-284 SDLAE
+284 
-289 SFNNT
+289 
-294 TEAGEKM
+294 
-301 GGLIR
+301 
-306 FINPVTIGAVALG
+306 
-319 VAIAAIA
+319 A
-326 KAGFDAWKSQ
+326 KAGYDAYDSQ
-336 RDLANALVLTG
+336 RTLQKALIMTG
-347 GYAATTTGQINDL
+347 GYAG
-360 ANELSDTSSATSGRI
+360 SSAKEIKSLVDEIAGSSAVATSGQI
-375 QDIASALAS
+375 LEVATAVAKT
-384 SGKYTIG
+384 GKFTKDEL
-391 QIKTITKTT
+391 KTITKAT
-400 AEWEAQTGESSDK
+400 ADWVATTGESSEK
-413 IKGYFDQIL
+413 VIGYFEKIA
-422 KDPVKGLADLNNKF
+422 KDPIKGLAELNESF
-436 NFLNEGQLTYIES
+436 NFLDKGQLTYIATLE
-449 LRKTKGETAAADAA
+449 KTKGKIEAVEYA
-463 TKLFADTMDK
+463 TELFAKTM
-473 RLKDVA
+473 KDRSDEIA
-479 DSATP
+479 ESATP
-484 LEKMWMDIK
+484 LEKMWIDIK
-493 KWASDSW
+493 QWASEAWEEVGIVTLTAGNMIADVVMGVVNQIRLILAQGDKMVADFLVS
-500 DWVGNHTVGAL
+500 VGNKASALPGVGSWFQGIAKEQAD
-511 NLIVD
+511 VAKK
-516 TVSAI
+516 SAKEI
-521 INTIRKL
+521 EELERQ
-528 ITDGDSMIAQFV
+528 IAQI
-540 VDAGRKLQKIP
+540 DGRLSNPAGYRKMVEEQGK
-551 GMGDFGSEFLAQQ
+551 LAG
-564 EQLIKDSKAK
+564 KSKEVKEA
-574 SAELA
+574 
-579 KTIAEQRARIAK
+579 
-591 GEMGYIYAANNKDVS
+591 
-606 SGYSSKTK
+606 
-614 DRVSKEAD
+614 VSKEAEALKD
-622 AIKGRNKEQ
+622 RNKEQ
-631 KVSIDQGTRLLDQ
+631 KVTIDQGTRLLDQ
-644 YEQDLIALQTQL
+644 YEQDLIALKTQL
-656 QVLKEHRDIN
+656 KVLKEHRDIN

-751 AKAQGKSDRQASRD
+751 AQAQGKSDRQASRD

-821 TVTDIN
+821 TVNDIN

-875 IFNTLSGL
+875 VFNTLSGL
-883 MGGGGGSFSFAN
+883 MPGGGGGSFSFAN
-895 MLGGGGRAAKGY
+895 MLGGGGKAAKGY

-955 GIVGGNTYGGASTSA
+955 GIVGGNTYGGASTSV

-995 GVRMIFTEMI
+995 GVKMIFTEMI

>member
-34 AAQGVKDFVNEEQIA
+34 AAQGVKDFVNQEQIA

-60 KRQRQAFESVQST
+60 KRQRQAFESVQSA

-80 IKRLTA
+80 IRRLSA

-155 EQANAIG
+155 DQANAIG
-162 KTKTELLEMKAAQL
+162 KTRIELLEMKAAQL

-183 PFINAIKQQE
+183 PFIQQLKAQEKQ
-193 QALKEQQNAMG
+193 MG
-204 LAGISARQYQ
+204 LAGLTAGQYSQ
-214 AAMRQLPAQISDI
+214 AMRMLPAQITDV
-227 VTSLASGMPIWMVA
+227 VTSLASGMPIWLVA

-254 IGNTFQALKNLI
+254 ISNTFKVLMSYLTPARILIGGVVSTVAAL
-266 FGASADIDE
+266 
-275 SLDETSESA
+275 
-284 SDLAE
+284 
-289 SFNNT
+289 
-294 TEAGEKM
+294 
-301 GGLIR
+301 
-306 FINPVTIGAVALG
+306 
-319 VAIAAIA
+319 A
-326 KAGFDAWKSQ
+326 KAGYDAYDSQ
-336 RDLANALVLTG
+336 RTLQKALIMTG
-347 GYAATTTGQINDL
+347 GYAG
-360 ANELSDTSSATSGRI
+360 SSATEIKSLV
-375 QDIASALAS
+375 DEIAGSAAVATS
-384 SGKYTIG
+384 G
-391 QIKTITKTT
+391 QILEVATAVAKTGKFTKDELKTITKAT
-400 AEWEAQTGESSDK
+400 ADWVATTGESTEK
-413 IKGYFDQIL
+413 VIGYFEKIA
-422 KDPVKGLADLNNKF
+422 KDPIKGLAELNETF
-436 NFLNEGQLTYIES
+436 NFLDKGQLTYIATLE
-449 LRKTKGETAAADAA
+449 KTKGKIEAVEYA
-463 TKLFADTMDK
+463 TELFAKTM
-473 RLKDVA
+473 KDRSDEIA
-479 DSATP
+479 ESATP
-484 LEKMWMDIK
+484 LEKMWIDIK
-493 KWASDSW
+493 QWASEAWEEVGIVTLTAGNMIADVVMGIVNQIRLILAQGDKMVADFLVS
-500 DWVGNHTVGAL
+500 VGNKASALPGVGAWFQG
-511 NLIVD
+511 IAKEQADVAKK
-516 TVSAI
+516 SAKEI
-521 INTIRKL
+521 EELERQ
-528 ITDGDSMIAQFV
+528 IAQI
-540 VDAGRKLQKIP
+540 DGRLSNPAGYRKMVEEQGK
-551 GMGDFGSEFLAQQ
+551 LAG
-564 EQLIKDSKAK
+564 K
-574 SAELA
+574 
-579 KTIAEQRARIAK
+579 
-591 GEMGYIYAANNKDVS
+591 
-606 SGYSSKTK
+606 
-614 DRVSKEAD
+614 SKEVKEAVTKE
-622 AIKGRNKEQ
+622 AEALNGRNKEQ
-631 KVSIDQGTRLLDQ
+631 KVTIDQGTRLLDQ
-644 YEQDLIALQTQL
+644 YEQDLIALKTQL
-656 QVLKEHRDIN
+656 KVLKEHRDIN

-743 AAAIAKIQ
+743 AAAIAKIR

-875 IFNTLSGL
+875 IFNTLSG
-883 MGGGGGSFSFAN
+883 MMGGGGGGSFSFAN
-895 MLGGGGRAAKGY
+895 MLGGGGKAAKGY

-955 GIVGGNTYGGASTSA
+955 GVVGGNTYGGASTSA

-995 GVRMIFTEMI
+995 GVKMIFTEMI

>member
-34 AAQGVKDFVNEEQIA
+34 AAQGVKDFVNQEQIA

-60 KRQRQAFESVQST
+60 KRQRQAFESVQSA

-80 IKRLTA
+80 IRRLSA

-183 PFINAIKQQE
+183 PFIQQLKAQEKQ
-193 QALKEQQNAMG
+193 MG
-204 LAGISARQYQ
+204 LAGLTAGQYSQ
-214 AAMRQLPAQISDI
+214 AMRMLPAQITDV
-227 VTSLASGMPIWMVA
+227 VTSLASGMPIWLVA

-254 IGNTFQALKNLI
+254 ISNTFKVLMSYLTPARILIGGVVSTVAAL
-266 FGASADIDE
+266 
-275 SLDETSESA
+275 
-284 SDLAE
+284 
-289 SFNNT
+289 
-294 TEAGEKM
+294 
-301 GGLIR
+301 
-306 FINPVTIGAVALG
+306 
-319 VAIAAIA
+319 A
-326 KAGFDAWKSQ
+326 KAGYDAYDSQ
-336 RDLANALVLTG
+336 RTLQKALIMTG
-347 GYAATTTGQINDL
+347 GYAG
-360 ANELSDTSSATSGRI
+360 SSAKEIKSLVDEIAGSSAVATSGQI
-375 QDIASALAS
+375 LEVATAVAKT
-384 SGKYTIG
+384 GKFTKDEL
-391 QIKTITKTT
+391 KTITKAT
-400 AEWEAQTGESSDK
+400 ADWVATTGESSEK
-413 IKGYFDQIL
+413 VIGYFEKIA
-422 KDPVKGLADLNNKF
+422 KDPIKGLAELNESF
-436 NFLNEGQLTYIES
+436 NFLDKGQLTYIATLE
-449 LRKTKGETAAADAA
+449 KTKGKIEAVEYA
-463 TKLFADTMDK
+463 TELFAKMM
-473 RLKDVA
+473 KDRSDEIA
-479 DSATP
+479 ESATP
-484 LEKMWMDIK
+484 LEKMWIDIK
-493 KWASDSW
+493 QWASEAWEEVGIITLTAGNMIADVVMGVVNQIRLILAQGDKMIADFLVS
-500 DWVGNHTVGAL
+500 VGNKTSSLPV
-511 NLIVD
+511 I
-516 TVSAI
+516 
-521 INTIRKL
+521 
-528 ITDGDSMIAQFV
+528 
-540 VDAGRKLQKIP
+540 
-551 GMGDFGSEFLAQQ
+551 GSWFQGVAK
-564 EQLIKDSKAK
+564 EQAAVAKK
-574 SAELA
+574 SAKEISELEQR
-579 KTIAEQRARIAK
+579 IAEIDGRLSNPA
-591 GEMGYIYAANNKDVS
+591 GYRKMIEEQGKFAGK
-606 SGYSSKTK
+606 SKEVK
-614 DRVSKEAD
+614 EAVSKEAEALKD
-622 AIKGRNKEQ
+622 RNKEQ
-631 KVSIDQGTRLLDQ
+631 KVTIDQGTRLLDQ
-644 YEQDLIALQTQL
+644 YEQDLIALKTQL
-656 QVLKEHRDIN
+656 KVLKEHRDIN

-751 AKAQGKSDRQASRD
+751 AQAQGKSDRQASRD

-821 TVTDIN
+821 TVNDIN

-875 IFNTLSGL
+875 VFNTLSGL
-883 MGGGGGSFSFAN
+883 MPGGGGGSFSFAN
-895 MLGGGGRAAKGY
+895 MLGGGGKAAKGY

-995 GVRMIFTEMI
+995 GVKMIFTEMI

>member
-155 EQANAIG
+155 DQANAIG

-183 PFINAIKQQE
+183 PFIQQLKAQEKQ
-193 QALKEQQNAMG
+193 MG
-204 LAGISARQYQ
+204 LAGLTAGQYSQ
-214 AAMRQLPAQISDI
+214 AMRMLPAQITDV
-227 VTSLASGMPIWMVA
+227 VTSLASGMPIWLVA

-254 IGNTFQALKNLI
+254 ISNTFKVLMSYLTPARILIGGVVSTVAAL
-266 FGASADIDE
+266 
-275 SLDETSESA
+275 
-284 SDLAE
+284 
-289 SFNNT
+289 
-294 TEAGEKM
+294 
-301 GGLIR
+301 
-306 FINPVTIGAVALG
+306 
-319 VAIAAIA
+319 A
-326 KAGFDAWKSQ
+326 KAGYDAYDSQ
-336 RDLANALVLTG
+336 RTLQKALIMTG
-347 GYAATTTGQINDL
+347 GYAG
-360 ANELSDTSSATSGRI
+360 SSATEI
-375 QDIASALAS
+375 KYLVDEIAGSAAVATS
-384 SGKYTIG
+384 G
-391 QIKTITKTT
+391 QILEVATAVAKTGKFTKDELKTITKAT
-400 AEWEAQTGESSDK
+400 ADWVATTGESTEK
-413 IKGYFDQIL
+413 VIGYFEKIA
-422 KDPVKGLADLNNKF
+422 KDPIKGLAELNETF
-436 NFLNEGQLTYIES
+436 NFLDKGQLTYIATLE
-449 LRKTKGETAAADAA
+449 KTKGKIEAVEYA
-463 TKLFADTMDK
+463 TELFAKTM
-473 RLKDVA
+473 KDRSDEIA
-479 DSATP
+479 ESATP
-484 LEKMWMDIK
+484 LEKMWIDIK
-493 KWASDSW
+493 QWASEAWEEVGIVTLTAGNMIADVVMGVVNQIRLILVQGDKMIADFLVS
-500 DWVGNHTVGAL
+500 VGNKTSSLPV
-511 NLIVD
+511 I
-516 TVSAI
+516 
-521 INTIRKL
+521 
-528 ITDGDSMIAQFV
+528 
-540 VDAGRKLQKIP
+540 
-551 GMGDFGSEFLAQQ
+551 GSWFQGVAK
-564 EQLIKDSKAK
+564 EQAAVAKK
-574 SAELA
+574 SAKEISELEQR
-579 KTIAEQRARIAK
+579 IAEIDGRLSNPA
-591 GEMGYIYAANNKDVS
+591 GYRKMVEEQGKFAGK
-606 SGYSSKTK
+606 SKEVK
-614 DRVSKEAD
+614 EAVSKEAEALKD
-622 AIKGRNKEQ
+622 RNKEQ
-631 KVSIDQGTRLLDQ
+631 KVTIDQGTRLLDQ
-644 YEQDLIALQTQL
+644 YEQDLIALKTQL
-656 QVLKEHRDIN
+656 KVLKEHRDIN

-716 AVIGDQITKQEQLI
+716 AVIGDQIAKQEQLI

-821 TVTDIN
+821 TVNDIN

-883 MGGGGGSFSFAN
+883 MPGGGGGSFSFAN
-895 MLGGGGRAAKGY
+895 MLGGGGKAAKGY

-995 GVRMIFTEMI
+995 GVKMIFTEMI

>member
-34 AAQGVKDFVNEEQIA
+34 AAQGVKDFVNQEQIA

-60 KRQRQAFESVQST
+60 KRQRQAFESVQSA

-80 IKRLTA
+80 IRRLSA

-155 EQANAIG
+155 DQANAIG

-183 PFINAIKQQE
+183 PFIQQLKAQEKQ
-193 QALKEQQNAMG
+193 MG
-204 LAGISARQYQ
+204 LAGLTAGQYSQ
-214 AAMRQLPAQISDI
+214 AMRMLPAQITDV
-227 VTSLASGMPIWMVA
+227 VTSLASGMPIWLVA

-254 IGNTFQALKNLI
+254 ISNTFKVLMSYLTPARILIGGVVSTVAAL
-266 FGASADIDE
+266 
-275 SLDETSESA
+275 
-284 SDLAE
+284 
-289 SFNNT
+289 
-294 TEAGEKM
+294 
-301 GGLIR
+301 
-306 FINPVTIGAVALG
+306 
-319 VAIAAIA
+319 A
-326 KAGFDAWKSQ
+326 KAGYDAYDSQ
-336 RDLANALVLTG
+336 RTLQKALIMTG
-347 GYAATTTGQINDL
+347 GYAG
-360 ANELSDTSSATSGRI
+360 SSAKEIKSLVDEIAGSSAVATSGQI
-375 QDIASALAS
+375 LEVATAVAKT
-384 SGKYTIG
+384 GKFTKDEL
-391 QIKTITKTT
+391 KTITKAT
-400 AEWEAQTGESSDK
+400 ADWVATTGESSEK
-413 IKGYFDQIL
+413 VIGYFEKIA
-422 KDPVKGLADLNNKF
+422 KDPIKGLAELNESF
-436 NFLNEGQLTYIES
+436 NFLDKGQLTYIATLE
-449 LRKTKGETAAADAA
+449 KTKGKIEAVEYA
-463 TKLFADTMDK
+463 TELFAKMM
-473 RLKDVA
+473 KDRSDEIA
-479 DSATP
+479 ESATP
-484 LEKMWMDIK
+484 LEKMWIDIK
-493 KWASDSW
+493 QWASEAWEEVGIITLTAGNMIADVVMGVVNQIRLILAQGDKMIADFLVS
-500 DWVGNHTVGAL
+500 VGNKTSSLPV
-511 NLIVD
+511 I
-516 TVSAI
+516 
-521 INTIRKL
+521 
-528 ITDGDSMIAQFV
+528 
-540 VDAGRKLQKIP
+540 
-551 GMGDFGSEFLAQQ
+551 GSWFQGVAK
-564 EQLIKDSKAK
+564 EQAAVAKK
-574 SAELA
+574 SAKEISELEQR
-579 KTIAEQRARIAK
+579 IAEIDGRLSNPA
-591 GEMGYIYAANNKDVS
+591 GYRKMIEEQGKFAGK
-606 SGYSSKTK
+606 SKEVK
-614 DRVSKEAD
+614 EAVSKEAEALKD
-622 AIKGRNKEQ
+622 RNKEQ
-631 KVSIDQGTRLLDQ
+631 KVTIDQGTRLLDQ
-644 YEQDLIALQTQL
+644 YEQDLIALKTQL
-656 QVLKEHRDIN
+656 KVLKEHRDIN

-751 AKAQGKSDRQASRD
+751 AQAQGKSDRQASRD

-821 TVTDIN
+821 TVNDIN

-875 IFNTLSGL
+875 VFNTLSGL
-883 MGGGGGSFSFAN
+883 MPGGGGGSFSFAN
-895 MLGGGGRAAKGY
+895 MLGGGGKAAKGY

-995 GVRMIFTEMI
+995 GVKMIFTEMI

>member
-34 AAQGVKDFVNEEQIA
+34 AAQGVKDFVNQEQIA

-60 KRQRQAFESVQST
+60 KRQRQAFESVQSA

-80 IKRLTA
+80 IRRLSA

-162 KTKTELLEMKAAQL
+162 KTRTELLEMKAAQL

-183 PFINAIKQQE
+183 PFIQQLKAQEKQ
-193 QALKEQQNAMG
+193 MG
-204 LAGISARQYQ
+204 LAGLTAGQYSQ
-214 AAMRQLPAQISDI
+214 AMRMLPAQITDV
-227 VTSLASGMPIWMVA
+227 VTSLASGMPIWLVA

-254 IGNTFQALKNLI
+254 ISNTFKVLMSYLTPARILIGGVVSTVAAL
-266 FGASADIDE
+266 
-275 SLDETSESA
+275 
-284 SDLAE
+284 
-289 SFNNT
+289 
-294 TEAGEKM
+294 
-301 GGLIR
+301 
-306 FINPVTIGAVALG
+306 
-319 VAIAAIA
+319 A
-326 KAGFDAWKSQ
+326 KAGYDAYDSQ
-336 RDLANALVLTG
+336 RTLQKALIMTG
-347 GYAATTTGQINDL
+347 GYAG
-360 ANELSDTSSATSGRI
+360 SSATEIKSLV
-375 QDIASALAS
+375 DEIAGSAAVATS
-384 SGKYTIG
+384 G
-391 QIKTITKTT
+391 QILEVATAVAKTGKFTKDELKTITKAT
-400 AEWEAQTGESSDK
+400 ADWVATTGESTEK
-413 IKGYFDQIL
+413 VIGYFEKIA
-422 KDPVKGLADLNNKF
+422 KDPIKGLAELNETF
-436 NFLNEGQLTYIES
+436 NFLDKGQLTYIATLE
-449 LRKTKGETAAADAA
+449 KTKGKIEAVEYA
-463 TKLFADTMDK
+463 TELFAKTM
-473 RLKDVA
+473 KDRSDEIA
-479 DSATP
+479 ESATP
-484 LEKMWMDIK
+484 LEKMWIDIK
-493 KWASDSW
+493 QWASEAWEEVGIVTLTAGNMIADVVMGVVNQIRLILAQGDKMVADFLVS
-500 DWVGNHTVGAL
+500 VGNKASALPGVGAWFQG
-511 NLIVD
+511 IAKEQADVAKK
-516 TVSAI
+516 SAKEI
-521 INTIRKL
+521 EELERQ
-528 ITDGDSMIAQFV
+528 IAQI
-540 VDAGRKLQKIP
+540 DGRLSNPAGYRKMVEEQGK
-551 GMGDFGSEFLAQQ
+551 LAG
-564 EQLIKDSKAK
+564 KSKEVKEA
-574 SAELA
+574 
-579 KTIAEQRARIAK
+579 
-591 GEMGYIYAANNKDVS
+591 
-606 SGYSSKTK
+606 
-614 DRVSKEAD
+614 VSKEAE
-622 AIKGRNKEQ
+622 ALNGRNKEQ
-631 KVSIDQGTRLLDQ
+631 KVTIDQGTRLLDQ
-644 YEQDLIALQTQL
+644 YEQDLIALKTQL
-656 QVLKEHRDIN
+656 KVLKEHRDIN

-751 AKAQGKSDRQASRD
+751 AQAQGKSDRQASRD

-875 IFNTLSGL
+875 VFNTLSGL
-883 MGGGGGSFSFAN
+883 MPGGGGGGFSFAN
-895 MLGGGGRAAKGY
+895 MLGGGGKAAKGY

-955 GIVGGNTYGGASTSA
+955 GVVGGNTYGGASTSA

-995 GVRMIFTEMI
+995 GVKMIFTEMI

>member
-60 KRQRQAFESVQST
+60 KRQRQAFESVQSA

-80 IKRLTA
+80 IRRLSA

-155 EQANAIG
+155 DQANAIG
-162 KTKTELLEMKAAQL
+162 KTRSELLEMKAAQL

-183 PFINAIKQQE
+183 PFIQQLKAQEKQ
-193 QALKEQQNAMG
+193 MG
-204 LAGISARQYQ
+204 LAGLTAGQYSQ
-214 AAMRQLPAQISDI
+214 AMRMLPAQITDV
-227 VTSLASGMPIWMVA
+227 VTSLASGMPIWLVA

-254 IGNTFQALKNLI
+254 ISNTFKVLMSYLTPARILIGGVVGTVAAL
-266 FGASADIDE
+266 
-275 SLDETSESA
+275 
-284 SDLAE
+284 
-289 SFNNT
+289 
-294 TEAGEKM
+294 
-301 GGLIR
+301 
-306 FINPVTIGAVALG
+306 
-319 VAIAAIA
+319 A
-326 KAGFDAWKSQ
+326 KAGYDAYDSQ
-336 RDLANALVLTG
+336 RTLQKALIMTG
-347 GYAATTTGQINDL
+347 GYAG
-360 ANELSDTSSATSGRI
+360 SSATEIKSLVNE
-375 QDIASALAS
+375 IAGSAAVATS
-384 SGKYTIG
+384 G
-391 QIKTITKTT
+391 QILEVATAVAKTGKFTKDELKTITKAT
-400 AEWEAQTGESSDK
+400 ADWVATTGESTEK
-413 IKGYFDQIL
+413 VIGYFENIA
-422 KDPVKGLADLNNKF
+422 KDPIKGLAELNETF
-436 NFLNEGQLTYIES
+436 NFLDKGQLTYIATLE
-449 LRKTKGETAAADAA
+449 KTKGKVEAVQYA
-463 TKLFADTMDK
+463 TELFAKTM
-473 RLKDVA
+473 KDRSDEIA
-479 DSATP
+479 ESATP
-484 LEKMWMDIK
+484 LEKMWIDIK
-493 KWASDSW
+493 QWASEAWEEVGIVTLTAGNMIADVVMGIVNQIRLILAQGDKMIADFLVS
-500 DWVGNHTVGAL
+500 VGNKTSSLPV
-511 NLIVD
+511 I
-516 TVSAI
+516 
-521 INTIRKL
+521 
-528 ITDGDSMIAQFV
+528 
-540 VDAGRKLQKIP
+540 
-551 GMGDFGSEFLAQQ
+551 GSWFQGVAK
-564 EQLIKDSKAK
+564 EQAAVAKK
-574 SAELA
+574 SAKEISELEQR
-579 KTIAEQRARIAK
+579 IAEIDGRLSNPA
-591 GEMGYIYAANNKDVS
+591 GYRKMVEEQGKFAGK
-606 SGYSSKTK
+606 SKEVK
-614 DRVSKEAD
+614 EAVSKEAEALKD
-622 AIKGRNKEQ
+622 RNKEQ
-631 KVSIDQGTRLLDQ
+631 KVTIDQGTRLLDQ
-644 YEQDLIALQTQL
+644 YEQDLIALKTQL
-656 QVLKEHRDIN
+656 KVLKEHRDIN

-875 IFNTLSGL
+875 IFNTLSG
-883 MGGGGGSFSFAN
+883 MMGGGGGGSFSFAN
-895 MLGGGGRAAKGY
+895 MLGGGGKAAKGY
-907 ANGGYTGDGG
+907 SDGGYTGDGG

-926 GGEFVFTKEATK
+926 GGEFVFTKEATR

-955 GIVGGNTYGGASTSA
+955 GVVGGNTYGGASTSA

>member
-155 EQANAIG
+155 DQANAIG

-183 PFINAIKQQE
+183 PFIQQLKAQEKQ
-193 QALKEQQNAMG
+193 MG
-204 LAGISARQYQ
+204 LAGLTAGQYSQ
-214 AAMRQLPAQISDI
+214 AMRMLPAQITDV
-227 VTSLASGMPIWMVA
+227 VTSLASGMPIWLVA

-254 IGNTFQALKNLI
+254 ISNTFKVLMSYLTPARILIGGVVSTVAAL
-266 FGASADIDE
+266 
-275 SLDETSESA
+275 
-284 SDLAE
+284 
-289 SFNNT
+289 
-294 TEAGEKM
+294 
-301 GGLIR
+301 
-306 FINPVTIGAVALG
+306 
-319 VAIAAIA
+319 A
-326 KAGFDAWKSQ
+326 KAGYDAYDSQ
-336 RDLANALVLTG
+336 RTLQKALIMTG
-347 GYAATTTGQINDL
+347 GYAG
-360 ANELSDTSSATSGRI
+360 SSATEIKSLV
-375 QDIASALAS
+375 DEIAGSAAVATS
-384 SGKYTIG
+384 G
-391 QIKTITKTT
+391 QILEVATAVAKTGKFTKDELKTITKAT
-400 AEWEAQTGESSDK
+400 ADWVATTGESSEK
-413 IKGYFDQIL
+413 VIGYFEKIA
-422 KDPVKGLADLNNKF
+422 KDPIKGLAELNESF
-436 NFLNEGQLTYIES
+436 NFLDKGQLTYIATLE
-449 LRKTKGETAAADAA
+449 KTKGKIEAVEYA
-463 TKLFADTMDK
+463 TELFAKMM
-473 RLKDVA
+473 KDRSDEIA
-479 DSATP
+479 ESATP
-484 LEKMWMDIK
+484 LEKMWIDIK
-493 KWASDSW
+493 QWASEAWEEVGIVTLTAGNMIADVVMGVVNQIRLILAQGDKMIADFLVS
-500 DWVGNHTVGAL
+500 VGNKTSSLPV
-511 NLIVD
+511 I
-516 TVSAI
+516 
-521 INTIRKL
+521 
-528 ITDGDSMIAQFV
+528 
-540 VDAGRKLQKIP
+540 
-551 GMGDFGSEFLAQQ
+551 GSWFQGVAK
-564 EQLIKDSKAK
+564 EQAAVAKK
-574 SAELA
+574 SAKEISELEQR
-579 KTIAEQRARIAK
+579 IAEIDGRLSNPA
-591 GEMGYIYAANNKDVS
+591 GYRKMVEEQGKFAGK
-606 SGYSSKTK
+606 SKEVK
-614 DRVSKEAD
+614 EAVSKEAEALKD
-622 AIKGRNKEQ
+622 RNKEQ

-751 AKAQGKSDRQASRD
+751 AQAQGKSDRQASRD

-821 TVTDIN
+821 TVNDIN

-883 MGGGGGSFSFAN
+883 MPGGGGGSFSFAN
-895 MLGGGGRAAKGY
+895 MLGGGGKAAKGY

-995 GVRMIFTEMI
+995 GVKMIFTEMI

>member
-155 EQANAIG
+155 DQANAIG

-183 PFINAIKQQE
+183 PFIQQLKAQEKQ
-193 QALKEQQNAMG
+193 MG
-204 LAGISARQYQ
+204 LAGLTAGQYSQ
-214 AAMRQLPAQISDI
+214 AMRMLPAQITDV
-227 VTSLASGMPIWMVA
+227 VTSLASGMPIWLVA

-254 IGNTFQALKNLI
+254 ISNTFKVLMSYLTPARILIGGVVGTVAAL
-266 FGASADIDE
+266 
-275 SLDETSESA
+275 
-284 SDLAE
+284 
-289 SFNNT
+289 
-294 TEAGEKM
+294 
-301 GGLIR
+301 
-306 FINPVTIGAVALG
+306 
-319 VAIAAIA
+319 A
-326 KAGFDAWKSQ
+326 KAGYDAYDSQ
-336 RDLANALVLTG
+336 RTLQKALIMTG
-347 GYAATTTGQINDL
+347 GYAG
-360 ANELSDTSSATSGRI
+360 SSAAEIKSLVDEIAGSAAVATSGQI
-375 QDIASALAS
+375 LEVATAVAKT
-384 SGKYTIG
+384 GKFTKDEL
-391 QIKTITKTT
+391 KTITKAT
-400 AEWEAQTGESSDK
+400 ADWVATTGESTEK
-413 IKGYFDQIL
+413 VIGYFEKIA
-422 KDPVKGLADLNNKF
+422 KDPIKGLAELNETF
-436 NFLNEGQLTYIES
+436 NFLDKGQLTYIATLE
-449 LRKTKGETAAADAA
+449 KTKGKIEAVEYA
-463 TKLFADTMDK
+463 TELFAKTM
-473 RLKDVA
+473 KDRSDEIA
-479 DSATP
+479 ESATP
-484 LEKMWMDIK
+484 LEKMWIDIK
-493 KWASDSW
+493 QWASEAWEEVGIVTLTAGNMIADVVMGVVNQIRLILAQGDKMIADFLVS
-500 DWVGNHTVGAL
+500 VGNKTSSLPV
-511 NLIVD
+511 I
-516 TVSAI
+516 
-521 INTIRKL
+521 
-528 ITDGDSMIAQFV
+528 
-540 VDAGRKLQKIP
+540 
-551 GMGDFGSEFLAQQ
+551 GSWFQGVAK
-564 EQLIKDSKAK
+564 EQAAVAKK
-574 SAELA
+574 SAKEISELEQR
-579 KTIAEQRARIAK
+579 IAEIDGRLSNPA
-591 GEMGYIYAANNKDVS
+591 GYRKMVEEQGKFAGK
-606 SGYSSKTK
+606 
-614 DRVSKEAD
+614 SKEVKEAVTKE
-622 AIKGRNKEQ
+622 AEALSGRNKEQ

-644 YEQDLIALQTQL
+644 YEQDLIALKTQL
-656 QVLKEHRDIN
+656 KVLKEHRDIN

-716 AVIGDQITKQEQLI
+716 AIIGDQITKQEQLI

-751 AKAQGKSDRQASRD
+751 AQAQGKSDRQASRD

-808 LAGIKKSWAEYGE
+808 LAGIKKSWAEYSE

-883 MGGGGGSFSFAN
+883 MGGGGGGSFSFAN
-895 MLGGGGRAAKGY
+895 MLGGGGKAAKGY

-926 GGEFVFTKEATK
+926 GGEFVFTKEATR

-955 GIVGGNTYGGASTSA
+955 GVVGGNTYGGASTSA

>member
-34 AAQGVKDFVNEEQIA
+34 AAQGVKDFVNQEQIA

-60 KRQRQAFESVQST
+60 KRQRQAFESVQSA

-80 IKRLTA
+80 IRRLSA

-155 EQANAIG
+155 DQANAIG
-162 KTKTELLEMKAAQL
+162 KTRTELLEMKAAQL

-183 PFINAIKQQE
+183 PFIQQLKAQEKQ
-193 QALKEQQNAMG
+193 MG
-204 LAGISARQYQ
+204 LAGLTAGQYSQ
-214 AAMRQLPAQISDI
+214 AMRMLPAQITDV
-227 VTSLASGMPIWMVA
+227 VTSLASGMPIWLVA

-254 IGNTFQALKNLI
+254 ISNTFKVLMSYLTPARILIGGVVSTVAAL
-266 FGASADIDE
+266 
-275 SLDETSESA
+275 
-284 SDLAE
+284 
-289 SFNNT
+289 
-294 TEAGEKM
+294 
-301 GGLIR
+301 
-306 FINPVTIGAVALG
+306 
-319 VAIAAIA
+319 A
-326 KAGFDAWKSQ
+326 KAGYDAYDSQ
-336 RDLANALVLTG
+336 RTLQKALIMTG
-347 GYAATTTGQINDL
+347 GYAG
-360 ANELSDTSSATSGRI
+360 SSATEIKSLV
-375 QDIASALAS
+375 DEIAGSAAVATS
-384 SGKYTIG
+384 G
-391 QIKTITKTT
+391 QILEVATAVAKTGKFTKDELKTITKAT
-400 AEWEAQTGESSDK
+400 ADWVATTGESTEK
-413 IKGYFDQIL
+413 VIGYFEKIA
-422 KDPVKGLADLNNKF
+422 KDPIKGLAELNETF
-436 NFLNEGQLTYIES
+436 NFLDKGQLTYIATLE
-449 LRKTKGETAAADAA
+449 KTKGKIEAVEYA
-463 TKLFADTMDK
+463 TELFAKTM
-473 RLKDVA
+473 KDRSDEIA
-479 DSATP
+479 ESATP
-484 LEKMWMDIK
+484 LEKMWIDIK
-493 KWASDSW
+493 QWASEAWEEVGIITLTAGNMIADVVMGVVNQIRLILAQGDKMIADFLVS
-500 DWVGNHTVGAL
+500 VGNKTSSLPVIGSWFQGVAKEQAAVAKKSAKEIAELEQRIAEIDGRLSNPAGYRKMVEEQGKFAGKSKEVKEAVTKEAEAL
-511 NLIVD
+511 N
-516 TVSAI
+516 
-521 INTIRKL
+521 
-528 ITDGDSMIAQFV
+528 
-540 VDAGRKLQKIP
+540 
-551 GMGDFGSEFLAQQ
+551 
-564 EQLIKDSKAK
+564 
-574 SAELA
+574 
-579 KTIAEQRARIAK
+579 
-591 GEMGYIYAANNKDVS
+591 
-606 SGYSSKTK
+606 
-614 DRVSKEAD
+614 
-622 AIKGRNKEQ
+622 GRNKEQ

-644 YEQDLIALQTQL
+644 YEQDLIALKTQL
-656 QVLKEHRDIN
+656 KVLKEHRDIN

-716 AVIGDQITKQEQLI
+716 AIIGDQITKQEQLI

-751 AKAQGKSDRQASRD
+751 AQAQGKSDRQASRD

-821 TVTDIN
+821 TVNDIN

-875 IFNTLSGL
+875 VFNTLSGL
-883 MGGGGGSFSFAN
+883 MPGGGGGGSFSFAN
-895 MLGGGGRAAKGY
+895 MLGGGGKAAKGY
-907 ANGGYTGDGG
+907 SGGGYTGDGG

-955 GIVGGNTYGGASTSA
+955 GVVGGNTYGGASTSA

-995 GVRMIFTEMI
+995 GVKMIFTEMI

>member
-15 SQVTFAVKS
+15 SQITFAVKS

-34 AAQGVKDFVNEEQIA
+34 AAQGVKDFVNQEQIA

-60 KRQRQAFESVQST
+60 KRQRQAFESVQSA

-80 IKRLTA
+80 IRRLSA

-101 DEEFFNLSSMIESQ
+101 DEAFFNLSSMIESQ
-115 IGKLE
+115 ISKLE

-162 KTKTELLEMKAAQL
+162 KTRIELLEMKAAQL

-183 PFINAIKQQE
+183 PFIQQLKAQEKQ
-193 QALKEQQNAMG
+193 MG
-204 LAGISARQYQ
+204 LAGLTAGQYNQ
-214 AAMRQLPAQISDI
+214 AMRMLPAQITDV
-227 VTSLASGMPIWMVA
+227 VTSLASGMPIWLVA

-254 IGNTFQALKNLI
+254 ISNTFKVLMSYLTPARILIGGVVSTVAAL
-266 FGASADIDE
+266 
-275 SLDETSESA
+275 
-284 SDLAE
+284 
-289 SFNNT
+289 
-294 TEAGEKM
+294 
-301 GGLIR
+301 
-306 FINPVTIGAVALG
+306 
-319 VAIAAIA
+319 A
-326 KAGFDAWKSQ
+326 KAGYDAYDSQ
-336 RDLANALVLTG
+336 RTLQKALIMTG
-347 GYAATTTGQINDL
+347 GYAG
-360 ANELSDTSSATSGRI
+360 SSATEIKSLV
-375 QDIASALAS
+375 DEIAGSAAVATS
-384 SGKYTIG
+384 G
-391 QIKTITKTT
+391 QILEVATAVAKTGKFTKDELKTITKAT
-400 AEWEAQTGESSDK
+400 ADWVATTGESTEK
-413 IKGYFDQIL
+413 VIGYFEKIA
-422 KDPVKGLADLNNKF
+422 KDPIKGLAELNETF
-436 NFLNEGQLTYIES
+436 NFLDKGQLTYIATLE
-449 LRKTKGETAAADAA
+449 KTKGKIEAVEYA
-463 TKLFADTMDK
+463 TELFAKTM
-473 RLKDVA
+473 KDRSDEIA
-479 DSATP
+479 ESATP
-484 LEKMWMDIK
+484 LEKMWIDIK
-493 KWASDSW
+493 QWASEAWEEVGIVTLTAGNMIADVVMGIVNQIRLILAQGDKMIADFLVS
-500 DWVGNHTVGAL
+500 VGNKASALPGVGSWFQGIAKEQAD
-511 NLIVD
+511 VAKK
-516 TVSAI
+516 SAKEI
-521 INTIRKL
+521 EELERQ
-528 ITDGDSMIAQFV
+528 IAQI
-540 VDAGRKLQKIP
+540 DGRLSNPAGYRKMVEEQGK
-551 GMGDFGSEFLAQQ
+551 LAG
-564 EQLIKDSKAK
+564 KSKEVKEA
-574 SAELA
+574 
-579 KTIAEQRARIAK
+579 
-591 GEMGYIYAANNKDVS
+591 
-606 SGYSSKTK
+606 
-614 DRVSKEAD
+614 VSKEAE
-622 AIKGRNKEQ
+622 ALSGRNKEQ

-644 YEQDLIALQTQL
+644 YEQDLIALKTQL
-656 QVLKEHRDIN
+656 KVLKEHRDIN
-666 DKISQQR
+666 DKTSQQR
-673 KNLWNTQARFQ
+673 KNLRNTQARFQ

-706 DKILALREQA
+706 DKILSLREQA

-765 AELEQIKSS
+765 AELKQIKSS

-790 LAKRQ
+790 LAERQ
-795 EYYAEED
+795 KYYAEED

-821 TVTDIN
+821 TVNDIN

-883 MGGGGGSFSFAN
+883 MPGGGGGSFSFAN
-895 MLGGGGRAAKGY
+895 MLGGGGKAAKGY

-926 GGEFVFTKEATK
+926 GGEFVFTKEATR
-938 RIGTR
+938 RIGAR

-975 TFGDINV
+975 SFGDINV

>member
-60 KRQRQAFESVQST
+60 KRQRQAFESVQSA

-80 IKRLTA
+80 IRRLSA

-183 PFINAIKQQE
+183 PFIQQLKAQEKQ
-193 QALKEQQNAMG
+193 MG
-204 LAGISARQYQ
+204 LAGLTAGQYSQ
-214 AAMRQLPAQISDI
+214 AMRMLPAQITDV
-227 VTSLASGMPIWMVA
+227 VTSLASGMPIWLVA
-241 IQQGGQIKDSFGG
+241 IQHGGQIKDSFGG
-254 IGNTFQALKNLI
+254 ISNTFKVLMSYLTPARILIGGVVGTVAAL
-266 FGASADIDE
+266 
-275 SLDETSESA
+275 
-284 SDLAE
+284 
-289 SFNNT
+289 
-294 TEAGEKM
+294 
-301 GGLIR
+301 
-306 FINPVTIGAVALG
+306 
-319 VAIAAIA
+319 A
-326 KAGFDAWKSQ
+326 KAGYDAYDSQ
-336 RDLANALVLTG
+336 RTLQKALIMTG
-347 GYAATTTGQINDL
+347 GYAG
-360 ANELSDTSSATSGRI
+360 SSATEIKSLV
-375 QDIASALAS
+375 DEIAGSAAVATS
-384 SGKYTIG
+384 G
-391 QIKTITKTT
+391 QILEVATAVAKTGKFTKDELKTITKAT
-400 AEWEAQTGESSDK
+400 ADWVATTGESTEK
-413 IKGYFDQIL
+413 VIGYFEKIA
-422 KDPVKGLADLNNKF
+422 KDPIKGLAELNESF
-436 NFLNEGQLTYIES
+436 NFLDKGQLTYIATLE
-449 LRKTKGETAAADAA
+449 KTKGKIEAVEYA
-463 TKLFADTMDK
+463 TELFAKMM
-473 RLKDVA
+473 KDRSDEIA
-479 DSATP
+479 ESATP
-484 LEKMWMDIK
+484 LEKMWIDIK
-493 KWASDSW
+493 QWASEAWEEVGIVTLTAGNMIADVVMGVVNQIRLILAQGDKMIADFLVS
-500 DWVGNHTVGAL
+500 VGNKTSSLPV
-511 NLIVD
+511 I
-516 TVSAI
+516 
-521 INTIRKL
+521 
-528 ITDGDSMIAQFV
+528 
-540 VDAGRKLQKIP
+540 
-551 GMGDFGSEFLAQQ
+551 GSWFQGVAK
-564 EQLIKDSKAK
+564 EQAAVAKK
-574 SAELA
+574 SAKEISELEQR
-579 KTIAEQRARIAK
+579 IAEIDGRLSNPA
-591 GEMGYIYAANNKDVS
+591 GYRKMVEEQGKFAGK
-606 SGYSSKTK
+606 SKEVK
-614 DRVSKEAD
+614 EAVSKEAD
-622 AIKGRNKEQ
+622 ALKDRNKEQ
-631 KVSIDQGTRLLDQ
+631 KVTIDQGTRLLDQ

-751 AKAQGKSDRQASRD
+751 AQAQGKSDRQASRD

-821 TVTDIN
+821 TVNDIN

-875 IFNTLSGL
+875 VFNTLSGL
-883 MGGGGGSFSFAN
+883 MPGGGGGSFSFAN
-895 MLGGGGRAAKGY
+895 MLGGGGKAAKGY

-970 AGSQF
+970 TGSQF

-995 GVRMIFTEMI
+995 GVKMIFTEMI

>member
-34 AAQGVKDFVNEEQIA
+34 AAQGVKDFVNQEQIA

-60 KRQRQAFESVQST
+60 KRQRQAFESVQSA

-80 IKRLTA
+80 IRRLSA

-183 PFINAIKQQE
+183 PFIQQLKAQEKQ
-193 QALKEQQNAMG
+193 MG
-204 LAGISARQYQ
+204 LAGLSAGQYSQ
-214 AAMRQLPAQISDI
+214 AMRMLPAQITDV

-254 IGNTFQALKNLI
+254 IGNTFKVLMSYLTPARILIGGVVGTVAAL
-266 FGASADIDE
+266 
-275 SLDETSESA
+275 
-284 SDLAE
+284 
-289 SFNNT
+289 
-294 TEAGEKM
+294 
-301 GGLIR
+301 
-306 FINPVTIGAVALG
+306 
-319 VAIAAIA
+319 A
-326 KAGFDAWKSQ
+326 KAGYDAYDSQ
-336 RDLANALVLTG
+336 RTLQKALIMTG
-347 GYAATTTGQINDL
+347 GYAG
-360 ANELSDTSSATSGRI
+360 SSATEIKSLV
-375 QDIASALAS
+375 DEIAGSAAVATS
-384 SGKYTIG
+384 G
-391 QIKTITKTT
+391 QILEVATAVAKTGKFTKDELKTITKAT
-400 AEWEAQTGESSDK
+400 ADWVATTGESSEK
-413 IKGYFDQIL
+413 VIGYFEKIA
-422 KDPVKGLADLNNKF
+422 KDPIKGLAELNESF
-436 NFLNEGQLTYIES
+436 NFLDKGQLTYIATLE
-449 LRKTKGETAAADAA
+449 KTKGKVEAVQYA
-463 TKLFADTMDK
+463 TELFAKTM
-473 RLKDVA
+473 KDRSDEIA
-479 DSATP
+479 ESATP
-484 LEKMWMDIK
+484 LEKMWIDIK
-493 KWASDSW
+493 QWASEAWEEVGIITLTAGNMIADVVMGVVNQIRLILAQGDKMIADFLVS
-500 DWVGNHTVGAL
+500 VGNKTSSLPV
-511 NLIVD
+511 I
-516 TVSAI
+516 
-521 INTIRKL
+521 
-528 ITDGDSMIAQFV
+528 
-540 VDAGRKLQKIP
+540 
-551 GMGDFGSEFLAQQ
+551 GSWFQGVAK
-564 EQLIKDSKAK
+564 EQAAVAKK
-574 SAELA
+574 SAKEISELEQR
-579 KTIAEQRARIAK
+579 IAEIDGRLSNPA
-591 GEMGYIYAANNKDVS
+591 GYRKMVEEQGKFAGK
-606 SGYSSKTK
+606 
-614 DRVSKEAD
+614 SKEVKEAVTKE
-622 AIKGRNKEQ
+622 AEALSGRNKEQ

-706 DKILALREQA
+706 EKILALREQA

-751 AKAQGKSDRQASRD
+751 AQAQGKSDRQASRD

-883 MGGGGGSFSFAN
+883 MGGSGGGSFSFAN
-895 MLGGGGRAAKGY
+895 MLGGGGKAAKGY
-907 ANGGYTGDGG
+907 SDGGYTGDGG

-995 GVRMIFTEMI
+995 GVKMIFTEMI

>member
-155 EQANAIG
+155 DQANAIG
-162 KTKTELLEMKAAQL
+162 KTRIELLEMKAAQL

-183 PFINAIKQQE
+183 PFIQQLKAQEKQ
-193 QALKEQQNAMG
+193 MG
-204 LAGISARQYQ
+204 LAGLTAGQYSQ
-214 AAMRQLPAQISDI
+214 AMRMLPAQITDV
-227 VTSLASGMPIWMVA
+227 VTSLASGMPIWLVA

-254 IGNTFQALKNLI
+254 ISNTFKVLMSYLTPARILIGGVVGTVAAL
-266 FGASADIDE
+266 
-275 SLDETSESA
+275 
-284 SDLAE
+284 
-289 SFNNT
+289 
-294 TEAGEKM
+294 
-301 GGLIR
+301 
-306 FINPVTIGAVALG
+306 
-319 VAIAAIA
+319 A
-326 KAGFDAWKSQ
+326 KAGYDAYDSQ
-336 RDLANALVLTG
+336 RTLQKALIMTG
-347 GYAATTTGQINDL
+347 GYAG
-360 ANELSDTSSATSGRI
+360 SSATEIKSLVNE
-375 QDIASALAS
+375 IAGSAAVATS
-384 SGKYTIG
+384 G
-391 QIKTITKTT
+391 QIMEVATAVAKTGKFTKDELKAITKAT
-400 AEWEAQTGESSDK
+400 ADWVATTGESTEK
-413 IKGYFDQIL
+413 VIGYFEKIA
-422 KDPVKGLADLNNKF
+422 KDPIKGLAELNESF
-436 NFLNEGQLTYIES
+436 NFLDKGQLTHIATLE
-449 LRKTKGETAAADAA
+449 KTKGKVEAVEYA
-463 TKLFADTMDK
+463 TELFAKTM
-473 RLKDVA
+473 KDRSDEIA
-479 DSATP
+479 ESATP
-484 LEKMWMDIK
+484 LEKMWIDIK
-493 KWASDSW
+493 QWASEAWEEVGIVTLTAGNMIADVVMGVVNQIRLILAQGDKMIADFLVS
-500 DWVGNHTVGAL
+500 VGNKTSSLPV
-511 NLIVD
+511 I
-516 TVSAI
+516 
-521 INTIRKL
+521 
-528 ITDGDSMIAQFV
+528 
-540 VDAGRKLQKIP
+540 
-551 GMGDFGSEFLAQQ
+551 GSWFQGVAK
-564 EQLIKDSKAK
+564 EQAAVAKK
-574 SAELA
+574 SAKEISELEQR
-579 KTIAEQRARIAK
+579 IAEIDGRLSNPA
-591 GEMGYIYAANNKDVS
+591 GYRKMVEEQGKFAGK
-606 SGYSSKTK
+606 SKEVK
-614 DRVSKEAD
+614 EAVSKEAEALKD
-622 AIKGRNKEQ
+622 RNKKQ
-631 KVSIDQGTRLLDQ
+631 KVTIDQGTRLLDQ

-751 AKAQGKSDRQASRD
+751 AQAQGKSDRQASRD

-821 TVTDIN
+821 TVNDIN

-875 IFNTLSGL
+875 IFNTLSG
-883 MGGGGGSFSFAN
+883 MMGGGGGGSFSFAN
-895 MLGGGGRAAKGY
+895 MLGGGGKAAKGY
-907 ANGGYTGDGG
+907 SDGGYTGDGG

-926 GGEFVFTKEATK
+926 GGEFVFTKEATR

-955 GIVGGNTYGGASTSA
+955 GVVGGNTYGGASTSA

>member
-155 EQANAIG
+155 DQANAIG

-183 PFINAIKQQE
+183 PFIQQLKAQEKQ
-193 QALKEQQNAMG
+193 MG
-204 LAGISARQYQ
+204 LAGLTAGQYSQ
-214 AAMRQLPAQISDI
+214 AMRMLPAQITDV
-227 VTSLASGMPIWMVA
+227 VTSLASGMPIWLVA

-254 IGNTFQALKNLI
+254 ISNTFKVLMSYLTPARILIGGVVSTVAAL
-266 FGASADIDE
+266 
-275 SLDETSESA
+275 
-284 SDLAE
+284 
-289 SFNNT
+289 
-294 TEAGEKM
+294 
-301 GGLIR
+301 
-306 FINPVTIGAVALG
+306 
-319 VAIAAIA
+319 A
-326 KAGFDAWKSQ
+326 KAGYDAYDSQ
-336 RDLANALVLTG
+336 RTLQKALIMTG
-347 GYAATTTGQINDL
+347 GYAG
-360 ANELSDTSSATSGRI
+360 SSATEIKSLV
-375 QDIASALAS
+375 DEIAGSAAVATS
-384 SGKYTIG
+384 G
-391 QIKTITKTT
+391 QILEVATAVAKTGKFTKDELKTITKAT
-400 AEWEAQTGESSDK
+400 ADWVATTGESTEK
-413 IKGYFDQIL
+413 VIGYFEKIA
-422 KDPVKGLADLNNKF
+422 KDPIKGLAELNETF
-436 NFLNEGQLTYIES
+436 NFLDKGQLTYIATLE
-449 LRKTKGETAAADAA
+449 KTKGKIEAVEYA
-463 TKLFADTMDK
+463 TELFAKTM
-473 RLKDVA
+473 KDRSDEIA
-479 DSATP
+479 KSATP
-484 LEKMWMDIK
+484 LEKMWIDIK
-493 KWASDSW
+493 QWASEAWEEVGIVTLTAGNMIADVVMGVVNQIRLILAQGDKMIADFLVS
-500 DWVGNHTVGAL
+500 VGNKTSSLPV
-511 NLIVD
+511 I
-516 TVSAI
+516 
-521 INTIRKL
+521 
-528 ITDGDSMIAQFV
+528 
-540 VDAGRKLQKIP
+540 
-551 GMGDFGSEFLAQQ
+551 GSWFQGVAK
-564 EQLIKDSKAK
+564 EQAAVAKK
-574 SAELA
+574 SAKEISELEQR
-579 KTIAEQRARIAK
+579 IAEIDGRLSNPA
-591 GEMGYIYAANNKDVS
+591 GYRKMVEEQGKFAGK
-606 SGYSSKTK
+606 SKEVK
-614 DRVSKEAD
+614 EAVSKEAEALKD
-622 AIKGRNKEQ
+622 RNKEQ
-631 KVSIDQGTRLLDQ
+631 KVTIDQGTRLLDQ
-644 YEQDLIALQTQL
+644 YEQDLIALKTQL
-656 QVLKEHRDIN
+656 KVLKEHRDIN

-751 AKAQGKSDRQASRD
+751 AQAQGKSDRQASRD

-875 IFNTLSGL
+875 IFNTLSG
-883 MGGGGGSFSFAN
+883 MMGGGGGGSFSFAN
-895 MLGGGGRAAKGY
+895 MLGGGGKAAKGY
-907 ANGGYTGDGG
+907 SDGGYTGDGG

-926 GGEFVFTKEATK
+926 GGEFVFTKEATR

-955 GIVGGNTYGGASTSA
+955 GNVGGNTYGGASTSA

-995 GVRMIFTEMI
+995 GVKMIFTEMI

>member
-34 AAQGVKDFVNEEQIA
+34 AAQGVKDFVNQEQIA

-60 KRQRQAFESVQST
+60 KRQRQAFESVQSA

-80 IKRLTA
+80 IRRLSA

-183 PFINAIKQQE
+183 PFIQQLKAQEKQ
-193 QALKEQQNAMG
+193 MG
-204 LAGISARQYQ
+204 LAGLTAGQYSQ
-214 AAMRQLPAQISDI
+214 AMRMLPAQITDV
-227 VTSLASGMPIWMVA
+227 VTSLASGMPIWLVA

-254 IGNTFQALKNLI
+254 ISNTFKVLMSYLTPARILIGGVVSTVAAL
-266 FGASADIDE
+266 
-275 SLDETSESA
+275 
-284 SDLAE
+284 
-289 SFNNT
+289 
-294 TEAGEKM
+294 
-301 GGLIR
+301 
-306 FINPVTIGAVALG
+306 
-319 VAIAAIA
+319 A
-326 KAGFDAWKSQ
+326 KAGYDAYDSQ
-336 RDLANALVLTG
+336 RTLQKALIMTG
-347 GYAATTTGQINDL
+347 GYAG
-360 ANELSDTSSATSGRI
+360 SSATEIKSLV
-375 QDIASALAS
+375 DEIAGSAAVATS
-384 SGKYTIG
+384 G
-391 QIKTITKTT
+391 QILEVATAVAKTGKFTKDELKTITKAT
-400 AEWEAQTGESSDK
+400 ADWVATTGESTEK
-413 IKGYFDQIL
+413 VIGYFEKIA
-422 KDPVKGLADLNNKF
+422 KDPIKGLAELNETF
-436 NFLNEGQLTYIES
+436 NFLDKGQLTYIATLE
-449 LRKTKGETAAADAA
+449 KTKGKIEAVEYA
-463 TKLFADTMDK
+463 TELFAKTM
-473 RLKDVA
+473 KDRSDEIA
-479 DSATP
+479 ESATP
-484 LEKMWMDIK
+484 LEKMWIDIK
-493 KWASDSW
+493 QWASEAWEEVGIVTLTAGNMIADVVMGVVNQIRLILAQGDKMVADFLVS
-500 DWVGNHTVGAL
+500 VGNKASALPGVGSWFQGIAKEQAD
-511 NLIVD
+511 VAKK
-516 TVSAI
+516 SAKEI
-521 INTIRKL
+521 EELERQ
-528 ITDGDSMIAQFV
+528 IAQI
-540 VDAGRKLQKIP
+540 DGRLSNPAGYRKMVEEQGK
-551 GMGDFGSEFLAQQ
+551 LAG
-564 EQLIKDSKAK
+564 KSKEVKEA
-574 SAELA
+574 
-579 KTIAEQRARIAK
+579 
-591 GEMGYIYAANNKDVS
+591 
-606 SGYSSKTK
+606 
-614 DRVSKEAD
+614 VSKEAE
-622 AIKGRNKEQ
+622 ALSGRNKEQ
-631 KVSIDQGTRLLDQ
+631 KVTIDQGTRLLDQ

-656 QVLKEHRDIN
+656 KVLKEHRDIN

-751 AKAQGKSDRQASRD
+751 AQAQGKSDRQASRD

-821 TVTDIN
+821 TVNDIN

-883 MGGGGGSFSFAN
+883 MPGGGGGGSFSFAN
-895 MLGGGGRAAKGY
+895 MLGGGGKAAKGY

-995 GVRMIFTEMI
+995 GVKMIFTEMI

>member
-155 EQANAIG
+155 DQANAIG

-183 PFINAIKQQE
+183 PFIQQLKAQEKQ
-193 QALKEQQNAMG
+193 MG
-204 LAGISARQYQ
+204 LAGLTAGQYSQ
-214 AAMRQLPAQISDI
+214 AMRMLPAQITDV
-227 VTSLASGMPIWMVA
+227 VTSLASGMPIWLVA
-241 IQQGGQIKDSFGG
+241 IQHGGQIKDSFGG
-254 IGNTFQALKNLI
+254 ISNTFKVLMSYLTPARILIGGVVGTVAAL
-266 FGASADIDE
+266 
-275 SLDETSESA
+275 
-284 SDLAE
+284 
-289 SFNNT
+289 
-294 TEAGEKM
+294 
-301 GGLIR
+301 
-306 FINPVTIGAVALG
+306 
-319 VAIAAIA
+319 A
-326 KAGFDAWKSQ
+326 KAGYDAYDSQ
-336 RDLANALVLTG
+336 RTLQKALIMTG
-347 GYAATTTGQINDL
+347 GYAG
-360 ANELSDTSSATSGRI
+360 SSAAEIKSLVDEIAGSAAVATSGQI
-375 QDIASALAS
+375 LEVATAVAKT
-384 SGKYTIG
+384 GKFTKDEL
-391 QIKTITKTT
+391 KTITKAT
-400 AEWEAQTGESSDK
+400 ADWVATTGESTEK
-413 IKGYFDQIL
+413 VIGYFEKIA
-422 KDPVKGLADLNNKF
+422 KDPIKGLAELNETF
-436 NFLNEGQLTYIES
+436 NFLDKGQLTYIATLE
-449 LRKTKGETAAADAA
+449 KTKGKIEAVEYA
-463 TKLFADTMDK
+463 TELFAKTM
-473 RLKDVA
+473 KDRSDEIA
-479 DSATP
+479 ESATP
-484 LEKMWMDIK
+484 LEKMWIDIK
-493 KWASDSW
+493 QWASEAWEEVGIVTLTAGNMIADVVMGVVNQIRLILAQGDKMIADFLVS
-500 DWVGNHTVGAL
+500 VGNKTSSLPV
-511 NLIVD
+511 I
-516 TVSAI
+516 
-521 INTIRKL
+521 
-528 ITDGDSMIAQFV
+528 
-540 VDAGRKLQKIP
+540 
-551 GMGDFGSEFLAQQ
+551 GSWFQGVAK
-564 EQLIKDSKAK
+564 EQAAVAKK
-574 SAELA
+574 SAKEISELEQR
-579 KTIAEQRARIAK
+579 IAEIDGRLSNPA
-591 GEMGYIYAANNKDVS
+591 GYRKMVEEQGKFAGK
-606 SGYSSKTK
+606 
-614 DRVSKEAD
+614 SKEVKEAVTKE
-622 AIKGRNKEQ
+622 AEALSGRNKEQ

-644 YEQDLIALQTQL
+644 YEQDLIALKTQL
-656 QVLKEHRDIN
+656 KVLKEHRDIN

-751 AKAQGKSDRQASRD
+751 AQAQGKSDRQASRD

-821 TVTDIN
+821 TVNDIN

-883 MGGGGGSFSFAN
+883 MGGGGGGGSFSFAN
-895 MLGGGGRAAKGY
+895 MLGGGGKAAKGY

-926 GGEFVFTKEATK
+926 GGEFVFTKEATR

-955 GIVGGNTYGGASTSA
+955 GVVGGNTYGGASTSA

>member
-34 AAQGVKDFVNEEQIA
+34 AAQGVKDFVNQEQIA

-60 KRQRQAFESVQST
+60 KRQRQAFESVQSA

-80 IKRLTA
+80 IRRLSA

-162 KTKTELLEMKAAQL
+162 RTKTELLEMKAAQL

-183 PFINAIKQQE
+183 PFIQQLKAQEKQ
-193 QALKEQQNAMG
+193 MG
-204 LAGISARQYQ
+204 LAGLTAGQYSQ
-214 AAMRQLPAQISDI
+214 AMRMLPAQITDV
-227 VTSLASGMPIWMVA
+227 VTSLASGMPIWLVA

-254 IGNTFQALKNLI
+254 ISNTFKVLMSYLTPARILIGGVVSTVAAL
-266 FGASADIDE
+266 
-275 SLDETSESA
+275 
-284 SDLAE
+284 
-289 SFNNT
+289 
-294 TEAGEKM
+294 
-301 GGLIR
+301 
-306 FINPVTIGAVALG
+306 
-319 VAIAAIA
+319 A
-326 KAGFDAWKSQ
+326 KAGYDAYDSQ
-336 RDLANALVLTG
+336 RTLQKALIMTG
-347 GYAATTTGQINDL
+347 GYAG
-360 ANELSDTSSATSGRI
+360 SSATEIKSLV
-375 QDIASALAS
+375 DEIAGSAAVATS
-384 SGKYTIG
+384 G
-391 QIKTITKTT
+391 QILEVATAVAKTGKFTKGELKTITKAT
-400 AEWEAQTGESSDK
+400 ADWVATTGESTEK
-413 IKGYFDQIL
+413 VIGYFESIA
-422 KDPVKGLADLNNKF
+422 KDPIKGLAELNETF
-436 NFLNEGQLTYIES
+436 NFLDKGQLTYIATLE
-449 LRKTKGETAAADAA
+449 KTKGKIEAVEYA
-463 TKLFADTMDK
+463 TELFAKTM
-473 RLKDVA
+473 KDRSDEIA
-479 DSATP
+479 ESATP
-484 LEKMWMDIK
+484 LEKMWIDIK
-493 KWASDSW
+493 QWASEAWEEVGIVTLTAGNMIADVVMGVVNQIRLILAQGDKMIADFLVS
-500 DWVGNHTVGAL
+500 VGNKTSSLPV
-511 NLIVD
+511 I
-516 TVSAI
+516 
-521 INTIRKL
+521 
-528 ITDGDSMIAQFV
+528 
-540 VDAGRKLQKIP
+540 
-551 GMGDFGSEFLAQQ
+551 GSWFQGVAK
-564 EQLIKDSKAK
+564 EQAAVAKK
-574 SAELA
+574 SAKEISELEQR
-579 KTIAEQRARIAK
+579 IAEIDGRLSNPA
-591 GEMGYIYAANNKDVS
+591 GYRKMVEEQGKFAGK
-606 SGYSSKTK
+606 SKEVK
-614 DRVSKEAD
+614 EAVSKEAEALKD
-622 AIKGRNKEQ
+622 RNKEQ
-631 KVSIDQGTRLLDQ
+631 KVTIDQGTRLLDQ
-644 YEQDLIALQTQL
+644 YEQDLIALKTQL
-656 QVLKEHRDIN
+656 KVLKEHRDIN

-821 TVTDIN
+821 TVNDIN

-875 IFNTLSGL
+875 VFNTLSGL
-883 MGGGGGSFSFAN
+883 MPGGGGGSFSFAN
-895 MLGGGGRAAKGY
+895 MLGGGGKAAKGY

-955 GIVGGNTYGGASTSA
+955 GVVGGNTYGGASTSA

-995 GVRMIFTEMI
+995 GVKMIFTEMI

>member
-34 AAQGVKDFVNEEQIA
+34 AAQGVKDFVNQEQIA

-60 KRQRQAFESVQST
+60 KRQRQAFESVQSA

-80 IKRLTA
+80 IRRLSA

-155 EQANAIG
+155 DQANAIG
-162 KTKTELLEMKAAQL
+162 KTRSELLEMKAAQL

-183 PFINAIKQQE
+183 PFIQQLKAQEKQ
-193 QALKEQQNAMG
+193 MG
-204 LAGISARQYQ
+204 LAGLTAGQYSQ
-214 AAMRQLPAQISDI
+214 AMRMLPAQITDV
-227 VTSLASGMPIWMVA
+227 VTSLASGMPIWLVA

-254 IGNTFQALKNLI
+254 ISNTFKVLMSYLTPARILIGGVVSTVAAL
-266 FGASADIDE
+266 
-275 SLDETSESA
+275 
-284 SDLAE
+284 
-289 SFNNT
+289 
-294 TEAGEKM
+294 
-301 GGLIR
+301 
-306 FINPVTIGAVALG
+306 
-319 VAIAAIA
+319 A
-326 KAGFDAWKSQ
+326 KAGYDAYDSQ
-336 RDLANALVLTG
+336 RTLQKALIMTG
-347 GYAATTTGQINDL
+347 GYAG
-360 ANELSDTSSATSGRI
+360 SSATEIKSLV
-375 QDIASALAS
+375 DEIAGSAAVATS
-384 SGKYTIG
+384 G
-391 QIKTITKTT
+391 QILEVATAVAKTGKFTKDELKTITKAT
-400 AEWEAQTGESSDK
+400 ADWVATTGESTEK
-413 IKGYFDQIL
+413 VIGYFESIA
-422 KDPVKGLADLNNKF
+422 KDPIKGLAELNETF
-436 NFLNEGQLTYIES
+436 NFLDKGQLTYIATLE
-449 LRKTKGETAAADAA
+449 KTKGKIEAVEYA
-463 TKLFADTMDK
+463 TELFAKTM
-473 RLKDVA
+473 KDRSDEIA
-479 DSATP
+479 ESATP
-484 LEKMWMDIK
+484 LEKMWIDIK
-493 KWASDSW
+493 QWASEAWEEVGIVTLTAGNMIADVVMGVVNQIRLILAQGDKMIADFLVS
-500 DWVGNHTVGAL
+500 VGNKTSSLPV
-511 NLIVD
+511 I
-516 TVSAI
+516 
-521 INTIRKL
+521 
-528 ITDGDSMIAQFV
+528 
-540 VDAGRKLQKIP
+540 
-551 GMGDFGSEFLAQQ
+551 GSWFQGVAK
-564 EQLIKDSKAK
+564 EQAAVAKK
-574 SAELA
+574 SAKEISELEQR
-579 KTIAEQRARIAK
+579 IAEIDGRLSNPA
-591 GEMGYIYAANNKDVS
+591 GYRKMVEEQGKFAGK
-606 SGYSSKTK
+606 SKEVK
-614 DRVSKEAD
+614 EAVSKEAD
-622 AIKGRNKEQ
+622 ALKDRNKEQ
-631 KVSIDQGTRLLDQ
+631 KVTIDQGTRLLDQ
-644 YEQDLIALQTQL
+644 YEQDLIALKTQL
-656 QVLKEHRDIN
+656 KVLKEHRDIN

-751 AKAQGKSDRQASRD
+751 AQAQGKSDRQASRD

-821 TVTDIN
+821 TVNDIN

-875 IFNTLSGL
+875 VFNTLSGL
-883 MGGGGGSFSFAN
+883 MPGGGGGSFSFAN
-895 MLGGGGRAAKGY
+895 MLGGGGKAAKGY

-955 GIVGGNTYGGASTSA
+955 GVVGGNTYGGASTSA

-995 GVRMIFTEMI
+995 GVKMIFAEMI

>member
-34 AAQGVKDFVNEEQIA
+34 AAQGVKDFVNQEQIA

-60 KRQRQAFESVQST
+60 KRQRQAFESVQSA

-80 IKRLTA
+80 IRRLSA

-155 EQANAIG
+155 DQANAIG
-162 KTKTELLEMKAAQL
+162 KTRIELLEMKAAQL

-183 PFINAIKQQE
+183 PFIQQLKAQEKQ
-193 QALKEQQNAMG
+193 MG
-204 LAGISARQYQ
+204 LAGLTAGQYSQ
-214 AAMRQLPAQISDI
+214 AMRMLPAQITDV
-227 VTSLASGMPIWMVA
+227 VTSLASGMPIWLVA

-254 IGNTFQALKNLI
+254 ISNTFKVLMSYLTPARILIGGVVSTVAAL
-266 FGASADIDE
+266 
-275 SLDETSESA
+275 
-284 SDLAE
+284 
-289 SFNNT
+289 
-294 TEAGEKM
+294 
-301 GGLIR
+301 
-306 FINPVTIGAVALG
+306 
-319 VAIAAIA
+319 A
-326 KAGFDAWKSQ
+326 KAGYDAYDSQ
-336 RDLANALVLTG
+336 RTLQKALIMTG
-347 GYAATTTGQINDL
+347 GYAG
-360 ANELSDTSSATSGRI
+360 SSATEIKSLV
-375 QDIASALAS
+375 DEIAGSSAVATS
-384 SGKYTIG
+384 G
-391 QIKTITKTT
+391 QILEVATAVAKTGKFTKDELKTITKAT
-400 AEWEAQTGESSDK
+400 ADWVATTGESTEK
-413 IKGYFDQIL
+413 VIGYFEKIA
-422 KDPVKGLADLNNKF
+422 KDPIKGLAELNETF
-436 NFLNEGQLTYIES
+436 NFLDKGQLTYIATLE
-449 LRKTKGETAAADAA
+449 KTKGKIEAVEYA
-463 TKLFADTMDK
+463 TELFAKTM
-473 RLKDVA
+473 KDRSDEIA
-479 DSATP
+479 ESATP
-484 LEKMWMDIK
+484 LEKMWIDIK
-493 KWASDSW
+493 QWASEAWEEVGIVTLTAGNMIADVVMGIVNQIRLILAQGDKMVADFLVS
-500 DWVGNHTVGAL
+500 VGNKASALPGVGSWFQGIAKEQAD
-511 NLIVD
+511 VAKK
-516 TVSAI
+516 SAKEI
-521 INTIRKL
+521 EELERQ
-528 ITDGDSMIAQFV
+528 IAQI
-540 VDAGRKLQKIP
+540 DGRLSNPAGYRKMVEEQGK
-551 GMGDFGSEFLAQQ
+551 LAG
-564 EQLIKDSKAK
+564 KSKEVKEA
-574 SAELA
+574 
-579 KTIAEQRARIAK
+579 
-591 GEMGYIYAANNKDVS
+591 
-606 SGYSSKTK
+606 
-614 DRVSKEAD
+614 VSKEAE
-622 AIKGRNKEQ
+622 ALSGRNKEQ

-644 YEQDLIALQTQL
+644 YEQDLIALKTQL
-656 QVLKEHRDIN
+656 KVLKEHRDIN

-706 DKILALREQA
+706 DKILALREKA

-821 TVTDIN
+821 TVNDIN

-875 IFNTLSGL
+875 VFNTLSGL
-883 MGGGGGSFSFAN
+883 MPGGGGGGFSFAN
-895 MLGGGGRAAKGY
+895 MLGGGGKAAKGY

-995 GVRMIFTEMI
+995 GVRMIFAEMI

>member
-34 AAQGVKDFVNEEQIA
+34 AAQGVKDFVNQEQIA

-60 KRQRQAFESVQST
+60 KRQRQAFESVQSA

-80 IKRLTA
+80 IRRLSA

-155 EQANAIG
+155 DQANAIG

-183 PFINAIKQQE
+183 PFIQQLKAQEKQ
-193 QALKEQQNAMG
+193 MG
-204 LAGISARQYQ
+204 LAGLTAGQYSQ
-214 AAMRQLPAQISDI
+214 AMRMLPAQITDV
-227 VTSLASGMPIWMVA
+227 VTSLASGMPIWLVA

-254 IGNTFQALKNLI
+254 ISNTFKVLMSYLTPARILIGGVVSTVAAL
-266 FGASADIDE
+266 
-275 SLDETSESA
+275 
-284 SDLAE
+284 
-289 SFNNT
+289 
-294 TEAGEKM
+294 
-301 GGLIR
+301 
-306 FINPVTIGAVALG
+306 
-319 VAIAAIA
+319 A
-326 KAGFDAWKSQ
+326 KAGYDAYDSQ
-336 RDLANALVLTG
+336 RTLQKALIMTG
-347 GYAATTTGQINDL
+347 GYAG
-360 ANELSDTSSATSGRI
+360 SSATEIKSLV
-375 QDIASALAS
+375 DEIAGSAAVATS
-384 SGKYTIG
+384 G
-391 QIKTITKTT
+391 QILEVATAVAKTGKFTKDELKTITKAT
-400 AEWEAQTGESSDK
+400 ADWVATTGESTEK
-413 IKGYFDQIL
+413 VIGYFEKIA
-422 KDPVKGLADLNNKF
+422 KDPIKGLAELNETF
-436 NFLNEGQLTYIES
+436 NFLDKGQLTYIATLE
-449 LRKTKGETAAADAA
+449 KTKGKIEAVEYA
-463 TKLFADTMDK
+463 TELFAKTM
-473 RLKDVA
+473 KDRSDEIA
-479 DSATP
+479 ESATP
-484 LEKMWMDIK
+484 LEKMWIDIK
-493 KWASDSW
+493 QWASEAWEEVGIVTLTAGNMIADVVMGVVNQIRLILAQGDKMIADFLVS
-500 DWVGNHTVGAL
+500 VGNKTSSLPV
-511 NLIVD
+511 I
-516 TVSAI
+516 
-521 INTIRKL
+521 
-528 ITDGDSMIAQFV
+528 
-540 VDAGRKLQKIP
+540 
-551 GMGDFGSEFLAQQ
+551 GSWFQGVAK
-564 EQLIKDSKAK
+564 EQAAVAKK
-574 SAELA
+574 SAKEISELEQR
-579 KTIAEQRARIAK
+579 IAEIDGRLSNPT
-591 GEMGYIYAANNKDVS
+591 GYRKMVEEQGKFAGK
-606 SGYSSKTK
+606 SKEVK
-614 DRVSKEAD
+614 EAVSKEAEALKD
-622 AIKGRNKEQ
+622 RNKEQ
-631 KVSIDQGTRLLDQ
+631 KVTIDQGTRLLDQ
-644 YEQDLIALQTQL
+644 YEQDLIALKTQL

-751 AKAQGKSDRQASRD
+751 AQAQGKSDRQASRD

-821 TVTDIN
+821 TVNDIN

-883 MGGGGGSFSFAN
+883 MPGGGGGGSFSFAN
-895 MLGGGGRAAKGY
+895 MLGGGGKAAKGY

-955 GIVGGNTYGGASTSA
+955 GIVGGNTYGGSSTSA

-995 GVRMIFTEMI
+995 GVKMIFTEMI

>member
-34 AAQGVKDFVNEEQIA
+34 AAQGVKDFVNQEQIA

-60 KRQRQAFESVQST
+60 KRQRQAFESVQSA

-80 IKRLTA
+80 IRRLSA

-162 KTKTELLEMKAAQL
+162 RTKTELLEMKAAQL

-183 PFINAIKQQE
+183 PFIQQLKAQEKQ
-193 QALKEQQNAMG
+193 MG
-204 LAGISARQYQ
+204 LAGLTAGQYSQ
-214 AAMRQLPAQISDI
+214 AMRMLPAQITDV
-227 VTSLASGMPIWMVA
+227 VTSLASGMPIWLVA

-254 IGNTFQALKNLI
+254 ISNTFKVLMSYLTPARILIGGVVSTVAAL
-266 FGASADIDE
+266 
-275 SLDETSESA
+275 
-284 SDLAE
+284 
-289 SFNNT
+289 
-294 TEAGEKM
+294 
-301 GGLIR
+301 
-306 FINPVTIGAVALG
+306 
-319 VAIAAIA
+319 A
-326 KAGFDAWKSQ
+326 KAGYDAYDSQ
-336 RDLANALVLTG
+336 RTLQKALIMTG
-347 GYAATTTGQINDL
+347 GYAG
-360 ANELSDTSSATSGRI
+360 SSATEIKSLV
-375 QDIASALAS
+375 DEIAGSAAVATS
-384 SGKYTIG
+384 G
-391 QIKTITKTT
+391 QILEVATAVAKTGKFTKDELKTITKAT
-400 AEWEAQTGESSDK
+400 ADWVATTGESTEK
-413 IKGYFDQIL
+413 VIGYFEKIA
-422 KDPVKGLADLNNKF
+422 KDPIKGLAELNETF
-436 NFLNEGQLTYIES
+436 NFLDKGQLTYIATLE
-449 LRKTKGETAAADAA
+449 KTKGKIEAVEYA
-463 TKLFADTMDK
+463 TELFAKTM
-473 RLKDVA
+473 KDRSDEIA
-479 DSATP
+479 ESATP
-484 LEKMWMDIK
+484 LEKMWIDIK
-493 KWASDSW
+493 QWASEAWEEVGIVTLTAGNMIADVVMGVVNQIRLILAQGDKMIADFLVS
-500 DWVGNHTVGAL
+500 VGNKTSSLPYIG
-511 NLIVD
+511 
-516 TVSAI
+516 SWFQ
-521 INTIRKL
+521 
-528 ITDGDSMIAQFV
+528 GIA
-540 VDAGRKLQKIP
+540 K
-551 GMGDFGSEFLAQQ
+551 
-564 EQLIKDSKAK
+564 EQAAVAKK
-574 SAELA
+574 SAKEISELEQR
-579 KTIAEQRARIAK
+579 IAEIDGRLSNPA
-591 GEMGYIYAANNKDVS
+591 GYRKMVEEQGKVAGK
-606 SGYSSKTK
+606 SKEVK
-614 DRVSKEAD
+614 EAVSKEAE
-622 AIKGRNKEQ
+622 ALSGRNKEQ

-644 YEQDLIALQTQL
+644 YEQDLIALKTQL
-656 QVLKEHRDIN
+656 KVLKEHRDIN

-821 TVTDIN
+821 TVNDIN

-875 IFNTLSGL
+875 VFNTLSGL
-883 MGGGGGSFSFAN
+883 MPGGGGGSFSFAN
-895 MLGGGGRAAKGY
+895 MLGGGGKAAKGY
-907 ANGGYTGDGG
+907 SDGGYTGDGG

-955 GIVGGNTYGGASTSA
+955 GVVGGNTYGGASTSA

-995 GVRMIFTEMI
+995 GVKMIFTEMI

-1019 NSKRG
+1019 NNKRG

>member
-155 EQANAIG
+155 DQANAIG

-183 PFINAIKQQE
+183 PFIQQLKAQEKQ
-193 QALKEQQNAMG
+193 MG
-204 LAGISARQYQ
+204 LAGLTAGQYSQ
-214 AAMRQLPAQISDI
+214 AMRMLPAQITDV
-227 VTSLASGMPIWMVA
+227 VTSLASGMPIWLVA

-254 IGNTFQALKNLI
+254 ISNTFKVLMSYLTPARILIGGVVGTVAAL
-266 FGASADIDE
+266 
-275 SLDETSESA
+275 
-284 SDLAE
+284 
-289 SFNNT
+289 
-294 TEAGEKM
+294 
-301 GGLIR
+301 
-306 FINPVTIGAVALG
+306 
-319 VAIAAIA
+319 A
-326 KAGFDAWKSQ
+326 KAGYDAYDSQ
-336 RDLANALVLTG
+336 RTLQKALIMTG
-347 GYAATTTGQINDL
+347 GYAG
-360 ANELSDTSSATSGRI
+360 SSATEIKSLV
-375 QDIASALAS
+375 DEIAGSAAVATS
-384 SGKYTIG
+384 G
-391 QIKTITKTT
+391 QILEVATAVAKTGKFTKDELKTITKAT
-400 AEWEAQTGESSDK
+400 ADWVATTGESSEK
-413 IKGYFDQIL
+413 VIGYFEKIA
-422 KDPVKGLADLNNKF
+422 KDPIKGLAELNESF
-436 NFLNEGQLTYIES
+436 NFLDKGQLTYIATLE
-449 LRKTKGETAAADAA
+449 KTKGKIEAVEYA
-463 TKLFADTMDK
+463 TELFAKMM
-473 RLKDVA
+473 KDRSDEIA
-479 DSATP
+479 ESATP
-484 LEKMWMDIK
+484 LEKMWIDIK
-493 KWASDSW
+493 QWASEAWEEVGIVTLTAGNMIADVVMGVVNQIRLILAQGDKMIADFLVS
-500 DWVGNHTVGAL
+500 VGNKTSSLPV
-511 NLIVD
+511 I
-516 TVSAI
+516 
-521 INTIRKL
+521 
-528 ITDGDSMIAQFV
+528 
-540 VDAGRKLQKIP
+540 
-551 GMGDFGSEFLAQQ
+551 GSWFQGVAK
-564 EQLIKDSKAK
+564 EQAAVAKK
-574 SAELA
+574 SAKEISELEQR
-579 KTIAEQRARIAK
+579 IAEIDGRLSNPA
-591 GEMGYIYAANNKDVS
+591 GYRKMVEEQGKFAGK
-606 SGYSSKTK
+606 SKEVK
-614 DRVSKEAD
+614 EAVSKEAEALKD
-622 AIKGRNKEQ
+622 RNKEQ
-631 KVSIDQGTRLLDQ
+631 KVTIDQGTRLLDQ
-644 YEQDLIALQTQL
+644 YEQDLIALKTQL
-656 QVLKEHRDIN
+656 KVLKEHRDIN

-808 LAGIKKSWAEYGE
+808 LAGIKKSWTEYGE
-821 TVTDIN
+821 TVNDIN
-827 GQIENIGMSALSGLS
+827 GQIENIGMSALIGLS

-883 MGGGGGSFSFAN
+883 MPGGGGGGSFSFAN
-895 MLGGGGRAAKGY
+895 MLGGGGKAAKGY

-995 GVRMIFTEMI
+995 GVKMIFTEMI

>member
-155 EQANAIG
+155 DQANAIG

-183 PFINAIKQQE
+183 PFIQQLKAQEKQ
-193 QALKEQQNAMG
+193 MG
-204 LAGISARQYQ
+204 LAGLTAGQYSQ
-214 AAMRQLPAQISDI
+214 AMRMLPAQITDV
-227 VTSLASGMPIWMVA
+227 VTSLASGMPIWLVA

-254 IGNTFQALKNLI
+254 ISNTFKVLMSYLTPARILIGGVVGTVAAL
-266 FGASADIDE
+266 
-275 SLDETSESA
+275 
-284 SDLAE
+284 
-289 SFNNT
+289 
-294 TEAGEKM
+294 
-301 GGLIR
+301 
-306 FINPVTIGAVALG
+306 
-319 VAIAAIA
+319 A
-326 KAGFDAWKSQ
+326 KAGYDAYDSQ
-336 RDLANALVLTG
+336 RTLQKALIMTG
-347 GYAATTTGQINDL
+347 GYAG
-360 ANELSDTSSATSGRI
+360 SSATEIKSLV
-375 QDIASALAS
+375 DEIAGSAAVATS
-384 SGKYTIG
+384 G
-391 QIKTITKTT
+391 QILEVATAVAKTGKFTKDELKTITKAT
-400 AEWEAQTGESSDK
+400 ADWVATTGESSEK
-413 IKGYFDQIL
+413 VIGYFEKIA
-422 KDPVKGLADLNNKF
+422 KDPIKGLAELNESF
-436 NFLNEGQLTYIES
+436 NFLDEGQLTYIATLE
-449 LRKTKGETAAADAA
+449 KTKGKIEAVEYA
-463 TKLFADTMDK
+463 TELFAKMM
-473 RLKDVA
+473 KDRSDEIA
-479 DSATP
+479 ESATP
-484 LEKMWMDIK
+484 LEKMWIDIK
-493 KWASDSW
+493 QWASEAWEEVGIITLTAGNMIADVVMGVVNQIRLILAQGDKMIADFLVS
-500 DWVGNHTVGAL
+500 VGNKTSSLPV
-511 NLIVD
+511 I
-516 TVSAI
+516 
-521 INTIRKL
+521 
-528 ITDGDSMIAQFV
+528 
-540 VDAGRKLQKIP
+540 
-551 GMGDFGSEFLAQQ
+551 GSWFQGVAK
-564 EQLIKDSKAK
+564 EQAAVAKK
-574 SAELA
+574 SAKEISELEQR
-579 KTIAEQRARIAK
+579 IAEIDGRLSNPA
-591 GEMGYIYAANNKDVS
+591 GYRKMVEEQGKFAGK
-606 SGYSSKTK
+606 SKEVK
-614 DRVSKEAD
+614 EAVSKEAEALKD
-622 AIKGRNKEQ
+622 RNKEQ
-631 KVSIDQGTRLLDQ
+631 KVTIDQGTRLLDQ

-656 QVLKEHRDIN
+656 KVLKEHRDIN

-716 AVIGDQITKQEQLI
+716 AVIGDRITKQEQLI

-751 AKAQGKSDRQASRD
+751 AQEQGKSDRQASRD

-808 LAGIKKSWAEYGE
+808 LAGIKKSWTEYGE
-821 TVTDIN
+821 TVNDIN
-827 GQIENIGMSALSGLS
+827 GQIENIGISALSGLS

-875 IFNTLSGL
+875 VFNTLSGL
-883 MGGGGGSFSFAN
+883 MPGGGGGGSFSFAN
-895 MLGGGGRAAKGY
+895 MLGGGGKAAKGY

-995 GVRMIFTEMI
+995 GVKMIFTEMI